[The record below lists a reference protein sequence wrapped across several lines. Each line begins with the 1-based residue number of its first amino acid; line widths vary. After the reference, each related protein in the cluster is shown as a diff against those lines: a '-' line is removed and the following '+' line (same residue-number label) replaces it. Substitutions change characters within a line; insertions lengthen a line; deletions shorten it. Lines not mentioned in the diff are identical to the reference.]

1 MIKIVIMSTKF
12 KPLLLLLIVF
22 LLIPACSDGE
32 TSSPNLVEISSED
45 DDEEES
51 EDEEFEN
58 NEEEAED
65 EEREFEYIAPVLPV
79 LPDPPISSSEWN
91 QVNGPFGGTITS
103 IFKSPDGYWV
113 TTTDNSGLSDSNL
126 YLVDNKEFTWELKKT
141 ISGNMGGVV
150 VDASNSNQIA
160 FYTEATSNSDSG
172 VFISK
177 DGGETWDETEVGGG
191 QYSAIAIGS
200 QNTST
205 LYVAGRYFPNGE
217 DCEDEE
223 GEDDCTPEK
232 NSAIFIS
239 NDFGTSWIK
248 SSSIPKGVFQEI
260 ELEEGQELE
269 EEDIDKVRVLYV
281 SPSDDDLIFVGTSNL
296 LVKSGDRGSSWKTLS
311 NTFHRSDIKGLAIHP
326 NNPNI
331 IYVRIGLYTFS
342 DCSDVD
348 NDDPD
353 YEESVSKYC
362 PGIYKSTDGGESWKL
377 LDEVTGD
384 PSEGGVYINE
394 YNDSEIYSV
403 FGRET
408 FVSKDAGMSSD
419 VFLDTKEH
427 PIIPDVGVEIITFGE
442 SEAEVFMAGLQG
454 VYRTYDNGRT
464 WIETNTGFV
473 GSEVVDIVTALD
485 GTMYATTYNLGIFK
499 SIDGGKNWGF
509 ASFGIKNWYG
519 MQLAT
524 HPENPDTI
532 FTTTNGG
539 VYKSTNAGES
549 WKLIGGS
556 DLCDDEDVGGN
567 CHYHGIIVE
576 KEAPFKVLVGSGG
589 DQYAKEGV
597 GLTGSENSGDTWKAS
612 DNGFVRDVHVSK
624 LIIDPNNN
632 NIFYATT
639 QGATEYTD
647 KVGDGAG
654 VFKSTDRGNNWTQIN
669 NGLDSL
675 ETNVLIVDPNDSETL
690 YLGTDDDGVYKSIN
704 GGDSWKKLNV
714 SSLSKSFGVGDIV
727 VDPQNSDNIYIGT
740 VDYFRLSEN
749 RGVLGDF
756 GIYKSTDGGTT
767 WEEFNSG
774 LKHLGVFSLEISE
787 ENRILY
793 AGTRAGGVYWISL
806 DD

>member
-1 MIKIVIMSTKF
+1 MIENSKK
-12 KPLLLLLIVF
+12 LIVF
-22 LLIPACSDGE
+22 ILFLLILSACSSDDS
-32 TSSPNLVEISSED
+32 SSPTLVEISSDEENVDYEEED
-45 DDEEES
+45 VDEEEDGDDEEN
-51 EDEEFEN
+51 DDMDITEFIPPE
-58 NEEEAED
+58 
-65 EEREFEYIAPVLPV
+65 LPD
-79 LPDPPISSSEWN
+79 LPDPPLSSNKWN

-103 IFKSPDGYWV
+103 IFKSSDGYWV

-126 YLVDNKEFTWELKKT
+126 YLVDSKTFIWELKKT

-150 VDASNSNQIA
+150 VNASNSNQIA

-172 VFISK
+172 VFVSK
-177 DGGETWDETEVGGG
+177 DGGKTWDEAEIDGS

-205 LYVAGRYFPNGE
+205 LYVAGRHFPNGE
-217 DCEDEE
+217 DCEDEDD
-223 GEDDCTPEK
+223 EDDCTPEK

-248 SSSIPKGVFQEI
+248 SSSIPKGVFKEI

-269 EEDIDKVRVLYV
+269 EEDIDKVTVLYV
-281 SPSDDDLIFVGTSNL
+281 SPSDDDHIFVGTSNL
-296 LVKSGDRGSSWKTLS
+296 LLKSNDRGSTWESLS
-311 NTFHRSDIKGLAIHP
+311 DTFHRSDIKGLAIHP

-331 IYVRIGLYTFS
+331 IYARIGLYTFS

-348 NDDPD
+348 NDDAD

-377 LDEVTGD
+377 LEEVTGD

-408 FVSKDAGMSSD
+408 FVSKDGGISSA

-442 SEAEVFMAGLQG
+442 SESEVFMAGLQG
-454 VYRTYDNGRT
+454 VYRTYDNGKT
-464 WIETNTGFV
+464 WIESNTGFV
-473 GSEVVDIVTALD
+473 GSEVVDLVTSLD

-499 SIDGGKNWGF
+499 STDGGKNWVF

-524 HPENPDTI
+524 HPEDADTL

-539 VYKSTNAGES
+539 VYKSTNAGKS
-549 WKLIGGS
+549 WELIGGS
-556 DLCDDEDVGGN
+556 DLCDDEDAGGN
-567 CHYHGIIVE
+567 CHYHGIVVE

-597 GLTGSENSGDTWKAS
+597 GLTGSEDSGESWRNSD
-612 DNGFVRDVHVSK
+612 DGFVRDVHVSK
-624 LIIDPNNN
+624 LIIDPNNSN
-632 NIFYATT
+632 VFYATT
-639 QGATEYTD
+639 QGETEYTD

-669 NGLDSL
+669 NGLNSL
-675 ETNVLIVDPNDSETL
+675 ETNVLAVDPNDSDVL
-690 YLGTDDDGVYKSIN
+690 YLGTDDDGIYKSIN
-704 GGDSWKKLNV
+704 GGENWKKLIPTA
-714 SSLSKSFGVGDIV
+714 SFGVGDII
-727 VDPQNSDNIYIGT
+727 VDPQNSNNVYMGT
-740 VDYFRLSEN
+740 VDYFRLSES

-756 GIYKSTDGGTT
+756 GVYKSTDGGTT

-774 LKHLGVFSLEISE
+774 LNHLGVFSLELSE

-793 AGTRAGGVYWISL
+793 AGTRAGGVYWINL
-806 DD
+806 DG

>member
-1 MIKIVIMSTKF
+1 MIENSKK
-12 KPLLLLLIVF
+12 LIVF
-22 LLIPACSDGE
+22 ILFLLILSGCSSDD
-32 TSSPNLVEISSED
+32 SSGPTLVEISSDEED
-45 DDEEES
+45 VDYEEEDGDEEEDS
-51 EDEEFEN
+51 DEEEN
-58 NEEEAED
+58 D
-65 EEREFEYIAPVLPV
+65 DMDITEFIPPELPD
-79 LPDPPISSSEWN
+79 LPDPVLSSSKWN

-103 IFKSPDGYWV
+103 IFKSSDGYWV

-126 YLVDNKEFTWELKKT
+126 YLVDSKTFVWELKKT

-150 VDASNSNQIA
+150 VNASNSNQIA

-172 VFISK
+172 VFVSK
-177 DGGETWDETEVGGG
+177 DGGKTWDEAKIDGS
-191 QYSAIAIGS
+191 QYSAITIGS

-205 LYVAGRYFPNGE
+205 LYVAGRHFPNGE

-223 GEDDCTPEK
+223 DEDDCTPEK

-248 SSSIPKGVFQEI
+248 SSSIPKGVFKEI

-269 EEDIDKVRVLYV
+269 EEDIDKVTVLYV
-281 SPSDDDLIFVGTSNL
+281 SPSDDDQIFVGTSNL
-296 LVKSGDRGSSWKTLS
+296 LLKSNDRGSSWESLS
-311 NTFHRSDIKGLAIHP
+311 DTFHRSDIKGLAIHP

-331 IYVRIGLYTFS
+331 IYARIGLYTFS

-348 NDDPD
+348 NDDAD

-377 LDEVTGD
+377 LEEVTGD

-408 FVSKDAGMSSD
+408 FVSKDGGISSD

-442 SEAEVFMAGLQG
+442 SESEVFMAGLQG
-454 VYRTYDNGRT
+454 VYRTYDNGKT
-464 WIETNTGFV
+464 WIESNTGFV
-473 GSEVVDIVTALD
+473 GSEVVDLVTSLD

-499 SIDGGKNWGF
+499 STDGGKNWVF

-524 HPENPDTI
+524 HPEDADTL

-539 VYKSTNAGES
+539 VYKSTNAGKS
-549 WKLIGGS
+549 WELIGGS
-556 DLCDDEDVGGN
+556 DLCDDEDAGGN
-567 CHYHGIIVE
+567 CHYHGIVVE

-597 GLTGSENSGDTWKAS
+597 GLTGSEDNGESWRNSD
-612 DNGFVRDVHVSK
+612 DGFVRDVHVSK
-624 LIIDPNNN
+624 LVIDPNNN
-632 NIFYATT
+632 NVFYATT
-639 QGATEYTD
+639 QGETEYTD

-669 NGLDSL
+669 NGLNSL
-675 ETNVLIVDPNDSETL
+675 ETNVLAVDPNDSDVL
-690 YLGTDDDGVYKSIN
+690 YLGTDDDGIYKSIN
-704 GGDSWKKLNV
+704 GGENWKKLIPTA
-714 SSLSKSFGVGDIV
+714 SFGVGDIV
-727 VDPQNSDNIYIGT
+727 VDPQNSNNVYMGT
-740 VDYFRLSEN
+740 VDYFRLSES

-756 GIYKSTDGGTT
+756 GVYKSTDGGTT

-774 LKHLGVFSLEISE
+774 LNHLGVFSLELSE

-793 AGTRAGGVYWISL
+793 AGTRAGGVYWINL
-806 DD
+806 DG

>member
-1 MIKIVIMSTKF
+1 MIENSKK
-12 KPLLLLLIVF
+12 LIVF
-22 LLIPACSDGE
+22 ILFLLTISACSGDD
-32 TSSPNLVEISSED
+32 SSGPSLVEISSDTED
-45 DDEEES
+45 VDYEEEDGDDQEDSDEEENN
-51 EDEEFEN
+51 DIDITEFIPPE
-58 NEEEAED
+58 
-65 EEREFEYIAPVLPV
+65 LPD
-79 LPDPPISSSEWN
+79 LPDPVLSSSKWN

-103 IFKSPDGYWV
+103 IFKSSDGYWV

-126 YLVDNKEFTWELKKT
+126 YLVDSKTFVWELKKT

-150 VDASNSNQIA
+150 VNASNSNQIA

-172 VFISK
+172 VFVSK
-177 DGGETWDETEVGGG
+177 DGGKTWDEAKIDGS

-205 LYVAGRYFPNGE
+205 LYVAGRHFPYGE

-223 GEDDCTPEK
+223 DEDDCTPEK

-248 SSSIPKGVFQEI
+248 SSSIPKGVFKEI

-269 EEDIDKVRVLYV
+269 EEDIDKVTVLYV
-281 SPSDDDLIFVGTSNL
+281 SPSDDDQIFVGTSNL
-296 LVKSGDRGSSWKTLS
+296 LLKSNDRGSSWESLS
-311 NTFHRSDIKGLAIHP
+311 DTFHRSDIKGLAIHP

-331 IYVRIGLYTFS
+331 IYARIGLYTFS

-348 NDDPD
+348 NDDAD

-377 LDEVTGD
+377 LEEVTGD

-408 FVSKDAGMSSD
+408 FVSKDGGISSD

-442 SEAEVFMAGLQG
+442 SESEVFMAGLQG
-454 VYRTYDNGRT
+454 VYRTYDNGKT
-464 WIETNTGFV
+464 WIESNTGFV
-473 GSEVVDIVTALD
+473 GSEVVDLVTSLD

-499 SIDGGKNWGF
+499 STDGGKNWVF

-524 HPENPDTI
+524 HPEDADTL

-539 VYKSTNAGES
+539 VYKSTNAGKS
-549 WKLIGGS
+549 WELIGGS
-556 DLCDDEDVGGN
+556 DLCDDEDAGGN
-567 CHYHGIIVE
+567 CHYHGIVVE

-597 GLTGSENSGDTWKAS
+597 GLTGSEDNGESWRNSD
-612 DNGFVRDVHVSK
+612 DGFVRDVHVSK
-624 LIIDPNNN
+624 LVIDPNNN
-632 NIFYATT
+632 NVFYATT
-639 QGATEYTD
+639 QGETEYTD

-669 NGLDSL
+669 NGLNSL
-675 ETNVLIVDPNDSETL
+675 ETNVLAVDPNDSDVL
-690 YLGTDDDGVYKSIN
+690 YLGTDDDGIYKSIN
-704 GGDSWKKLNV
+704 GGENWKKLIPTA
-714 SSLSKSFGVGDIV
+714 SFGVGDII
-727 VDPQNSDNIYIGT
+727 VDPQNSNNVYMGT
-740 VDYFRLSEN
+740 VDYFRLSES

-756 GIYKSTDGGTT
+756 GVYKSTDGGTT

-774 LKHLGVFSLEISE
+774 LNHLGVFSLELSE

-793 AGTRAGGVYWISL
+793 AGTRAGGVYWINL
-806 DD
+806 DG

>member
-1 MIKIVIMSTKF
+1 MIENTK
-12 KPLLLLLIVF
+12 KLIVF
-22 LLIPACSDGE
+22 IFFLLILSACSSDD
-32 TSSPNLVEISSED
+32 SSGPALVEISSDEENVDYEEED
-45 DDEEES
+45 GDEEE
-51 EDEEFEN
+51 DG
-58 NEEEAED
+58 NEEEND
-65 EEREFEYIAPVLPV
+65 DMDITEFIPPELPD
-79 LPDPPISSSEWN
+79 LPDPPLSSTKWN

-103 IFKSPDGYWV
+103 IFKSSDGYWV

-126 YLVDNKEFTWELKKT
+126 YLVDSKTFVWELKKT

-150 VDASNSNQIA
+150 VNASNSNQIA

-172 VFISK
+172 VFVSK
-177 DGGETWDETEVGGG
+177 DGGKTWDEAKIDGS
-191 QYSAIAIGS
+191 QYSAITIGS

-205 LYVAGRYFPNGE
+205 LYVAGRHFPNGE
-217 DCEDEE
+217 DCEEE
-223 GEDDCTPEK
+223 EDEDDCTPEK

-248 SSSIPKGVFQEI
+248 SSSIPKGVFKEI

-281 SPSDDDLIFVGTSNL
+281 SPSDDDHIFVGTSNL
-296 LVKSGDRGSSWKTLS
+296 LLKSNDRGSSWESLS
-311 NTFHRSDIKGLAIHP
+311 DTFHRSDIKGLAIHP

-331 IYVRIGLYTFS
+331 IYARIGLYTFS

-348 NDDPD
+348 NDDAD

-377 LDEVTGD
+377 LEEVTGD

-408 FVSKDAGMSSD
+408 FVSKDGGISSD

-442 SEAEVFMAGLQG
+442 SESEVFMAGLQG
-454 VYRTYDNGRT
+454 VYRTYDNGKT
-464 WIETNTGFV
+464 WIESNTGFV
-473 GSEVVDIVTALD
+473 GSEVVDLVTSLD

-499 SIDGGKNWGF
+499 STDGGKNWVF

-524 HPENPDTI
+524 HPEDADTL

-539 VYKSTNAGES
+539 VYKSTNAGKS
-549 WKLIGGS
+549 WELIGGS
-556 DLCDDEDVGGN
+556 DLCDDEDAGGN
-567 CHYHGIIVE
+567 CHYHGIVVE

-597 GLTGSENSGDTWKAS
+597 GLTGSEDNGESWRNSD
-612 DNGFVRDVHVSK
+612 DGFVRDVHVSK
-624 LIIDPNNN
+624 LVIDPNNN

-639 QGATEYTD
+639 QGETEYTD

-669 NGLDSL
+669 NGLNSL
-675 ETNVLIVDPNDSETL
+675 ETNVLAVDPNDSDVL
-690 YLGTDDDGVYKSIN
+690 YLGTDDDGIYKSIN
-704 GGDSWKKLNV
+704 GGENWKKLIPTA
-714 SSLSKSFGVGDIV
+714 SFGVGDII
-727 VDPQNSDNIYIGT
+727 VDPQNSNNVYMGT
-740 VDYFRLSEN
+740 VDYFRLSES

-756 GIYKSTDGGTT
+756 GVYKSTDGGTT

-774 LKHLGVFSLEISE
+774 LNHLGVFSLELSE

-793 AGTRAGGVYWISL
+793 AGTRAGGVYWINL
-806 DD
+806 DG

>member
-1 MIKIVIMSTKF
+1 MIENSKK
-12 KPLLLLLIVF
+12 LIVF
-22 LLIPACSDGE
+22 ILFLLILSGCSSDD
-32 TSSPNLVEISSED
+32 SSGPTLVEISSDEED
-45 DDEEES
+45 VDYEEEDGDEEEDS
-51 EDEEFEN
+51 DEEEN
-58 NEEEAED
+58 D
-65 EEREFEYIAPVLPV
+65 DMDITEFIPPELPD
-79 LPDPPISSSEWN
+79 LPDPVLSSSKWN

-103 IFKSPDGYWV
+103 IFKSSDGYWV

-126 YLVDNKEFTWELKKT
+126 YLVDSKTFVWELKKT

-150 VDASNSNQIA
+150 VNASNSNQIA

-172 VFISK
+172 VFVSK
-177 DGGETWDETEVGGG
+177 DGGKTWDEAKIDGS
-191 QYSAIAIGS
+191 QYSAITIGS

-205 LYVAGRYFPNGE
+205 LYVAGRHFPNGE

-223 GEDDCTPEK
+223 DEDDCTPEK

-248 SSSIPKGVFQEI
+248 SSSIPKGVFKEI

-269 EEDIDKVRVLYV
+269 EEDIDKVTVLYV
-281 SPSDDDLIFVGTSNL
+281 SPSDDDQIFVGTSNL
-296 LVKSGDRGSSWKTLS
+296 LLKSNDRGSSWESLS
-311 NTFHRSDIKGLAIHP
+311 DTFHRSDIKGLAIHP

-331 IYVRIGLYTFS
+331 IYARIGLYTFS

-377 LDEVTGD
+377 LEEVTGD

-408 FVSKDAGMSSD
+408 FVSKDGGISSD

-442 SEAEVFMAGLQG
+442 SESEVFMAGLQG
-454 VYRTYDNGRT
+454 VYRTYDNGKT
-464 WIETNTGFV
+464 WIESNTGFV
-473 GSEVVDIVTALD
+473 GSEVVDLVTSLD

-499 SIDGGKNWGF
+499 STDGGKNWVF

-524 HPENPDTI
+524 HPEDADTL

-539 VYKSTNAGES
+539 VYKSTNAGKS
-549 WKLIGGS
+549 WELIGGS
-556 DLCDDEDVGGN
+556 DLCDDEDAGGN
-567 CHYHGIIVE
+567 CHYHGIVVE

-597 GLTGSENSGDTWKAS
+597 GLTGSEDNGESWRNSD
-612 DNGFVRDVHVSK
+612 DGFVRDVHVSK

-632 NIFYATT
+632 NVFYATT
-639 QGATEYTD
+639 QGETEYTD

-669 NGLDSL
+669 NGLNSL
-675 ETNVLIVDPNDSETL
+675 ETNVLAVDPNDSDVL
-690 YLGTDDDGVYKSIN
+690 YLGTDDDGIYKSIN
-704 GGDSWKKLNV
+704 GGENWEKLIP
-714 SSLSKSFGVGDIV
+714 SASFGVGDIV
-727 VDPQNSDNIYIGT
+727 VDPQNSNNVYMGT
-740 VDYFRLSEN
+740 VDYFRLSES

-756 GIYKSTDGGTT
+756 GVYKSTDGGTT

-774 LKHLGVFSLEISE
+774 LNHLGVFSLELSE

-793 AGTRAGGVYWISL
+793 AGTRAGGVYWINL
-806 DD
+806 DG

>member
-1 MIKIVIMSTKF
+1 MIENSKK
-12 KPLLLLLIVF
+12 LILFILF
-22 LLIPACSDGE
+22 LLILSACSSDD
-32 TSSPNLVEISSED
+32 SSGPTLVEISSDEENVDYEEED
-45 DDEEES
+45 VDEEEDG
-51 EDEEFEN
+51 DEEEN
-58 NEEEAED
+58 D
-65 EEREFEYIAPVLPV
+65 DMDITEFIPPELPD
-79 LPDPPISSSEWN
+79 LPDPALSSTKWN

-103 IFKSPDGYWV
+103 IFKSSDGYWV

-126 YLVDNKEFTWELKKT
+126 YLVDSKTFVWELKKT

-150 VDASNSNQIA
+150 VNASNSNQIA

-172 VFISK
+172 VFVSK
-177 DGGETWDETEVGGG
+177 DGGKTWDEAKIDGS
-191 QYSAIAIGS
+191 QYSAITIGS

-205 LYVAGRYFPNGE
+205 LYVAGRHFPNGE

-223 GEDDCTPEK
+223 DEDDCTPEK

-248 SSSIPKGVFQEI
+248 SSSIPKGVFKEI

-281 SPSDDDLIFVGTSNL
+281 SPSDDDHIFVGTSNL
-296 LVKSGDRGSSWKTLS
+296 LLKSNDRGSSWESLS
-311 NTFHRSDIKGLAIHP
+311 DTFHRSDIKGLAIHP

-331 IYVRIGLYTFS
+331 IYARIGLYTFS

-377 LDEVTGD
+377 LEEVTGD

-408 FVSKDAGMSSD
+408 FISKDAGISSD

-427 PIIPDVGVEIITFGE
+427 PVIPDVGVEIITFGE
-442 SEAEVFMAGLQG
+442 SESEVFMAGLQG
-454 VYRTYDNGRT
+454 VYRTYDNGKT

-473 GSEVVDIVTALD
+473 GSEVVDLVTSLD

-499 SIDGGKNWGF
+499 STDGGKNWVF

-524 HPENPDTI
+524 HPEDADTL

-539 VYKSTNAGES
+539 VYKSTNAGKS
-549 WKLIGGS
+549 WELIGDS
-556 DLCDDEDVGGN
+556 DLCDDEDAGGN
-567 CHYHGIIVE
+567 CHYHGIVVE

-597 GLTGSENSGDTWKAS
+597 GLTGSEDNGESWRNSD
-612 DNGFVRDVHVSK
+612 DGFVRDVHVSK
-624 LIIDPNNN
+624 LIIDPNNSN
-632 NIFYATT
+632 VFYATT
-639 QGATEYTD
+639 QGETEYTD

-669 NGLDSL
+669 NGLNSL
-675 ETNVLIVDPNDSETL
+675 ETNVLAVDPNDSNVL
-690 YLGTDDDGVYKSIN
+690 YLGTDDDGIYKSIN
-704 GGDSWKKLNV
+704 GGENWKKLIPTA
-714 SSLSKSFGVGDIV
+714 SFGVGDII
-727 VDPQNSDNIYIGT
+727 VDPQNSNNVYMGT
-740 VDYFRLSEN
+740 VDYFRLSES

-756 GIYKSTDGGTT
+756 GVYKSTDGGTT

-774 LKHLGVFSLEISE
+774 LNHLGVFSLELSE

-793 AGTRAGGVYWISL
+793 AGTRAGGVYWINL
-806 DD
+806 DG

>member
-1 MIKIVIMSTKF
+1 MIENSKK
-12 KPLLLLLIVF
+12 LIVF
-22 LLIPACSDGE
+22 ILFLLILSGCSSDD
-32 TSSPNLVEISSED
+32 SSGPTLVEISSNEED
-45 DDEEES
+45 VDYEEEDGDEEEDS
-51 EDEEFEN
+51 DEEEN
-58 NEEEAED
+58 D
-65 EEREFEYIAPVLPV
+65 DMDITEFIPPELPDLPNPVL
-79 LPDPPISSSEWN
+79 SSSKWN

-103 IFKSPDGYWV
+103 IFKSSDGYWV

-126 YLVDNKEFTWELKKT
+126 YLVDSKTFVWELKKT

-150 VDASNSNQIA
+150 VNASNSNQIA

-172 VFISK
+172 VFVSK
-177 DGGETWDETEVGGG
+177 DGGKTWDEAKIDGS

-205 LYVAGRYFPNGE
+205 LYVAGRHFPYGE

-223 GEDDCTPEK
+223 DEDDCTPEK

-248 SSSIPKGVFQEI
+248 SSSIPKGVFKEI

-269 EEDIDKVRVLYV
+269 EEDIDKVTVLYV
-281 SPSDDDLIFVGTSNL
+281 SPSDDDRIFVGTSNL
-296 LVKSGDRGSSWKTLS
+296 LLKSNNRGSSWESLS
-311 NTFHRSDIKGLAIHP
+311 DTFHRSDIKGLAIHP
-326 NNPNI
+326 KNPNI
-331 IYVRIGLYTFS
+331 IYARIGLYTFS

-348 NDDPD
+348 NDDAD

-377 LDEVTGD
+377 LEEVTGD

-408 FVSKDAGMSSD
+408 FVSKDGGISSD

-442 SEAEVFMAGLQG
+442 SESEVFMAGLQG
-454 VYRTYDNGRT
+454 VYRTYDNGKT
-464 WIETNTGFV
+464 WIESNTGFV
-473 GSEVVDIVTALD
+473 GSEVVDLVTSLD

-499 SIDGGKNWGF
+499 STDGGKNWVF

-524 HPENPDTI
+524 HPEDADTL

-539 VYKSTNAGES
+539 VYKSTNAGKS
-549 WKLIGGS
+549 WELIGGS
-556 DLCDDEDVGGN
+556 DLCDDEDAGGN
-567 CHYHGIIVE
+567 CHYHGIVVE

-597 GLTGSENSGDTWKAS
+597 GLTGSEDNGESWRNSD
-612 DNGFVRDVHVSK
+612 DGFVRDVHVSK
-624 LIIDPNNN
+624 LVIDPNNN
-632 NIFYATT
+632 NVFYATT
-639 QGATEYTD
+639 QGETEYTD

-669 NGLDSL
+669 NGLNSL
-675 ETNVLIVDPNDSETL
+675 ETNVLAVDPNDSDVL
-690 YLGTDDDGVYKSIN
+690 YLGTDDDGIYKSIN
-704 GGDSWKKLNV
+704 GGENWKKLIPTA
-714 SSLSKSFGVGDIV
+714 SFGVGDII
-727 VDPQNSDNIYIGT
+727 VDPQNSNNVYMGT
-740 VDYFRLSEN
+740 VDYFRLSES

-756 GIYKSTDGGTT
+756 GVYKSTDGGTT

-774 LKHLGVFSLEISE
+774 LNHLGVFSLELSE

-793 AGTRAGGVYWISL
+793 AGTRAGGVYWINL
-806 DD
+806 DG

>member
-1 MIKIVIMSTKF
+1 MIENSKK
-12 KPLLLLLIVF
+12 LILFILF
-22 LLIPACSDGE
+22 LLILSACSSDD
-32 TSSPNLVEISSED
+32 SSGPTLVEISSDEENVDYEEED
-45 DDEEES
+45 VDEEEDG
-51 EDEEFEN
+51 DEEEN
-58 NEEEAED
+58 D
-65 EEREFEYIAPVLPV
+65 DMDITEFIPPELPD
-79 LPDPPISSSEWN
+79 LPDPVLSSSKWN

-103 IFKSPDGYWV
+103 IFKSSDGYWV

-126 YLVDNKEFTWELKKT
+126 YLVDSKTFIWELKKT

-150 VDASNSNQIA
+150 VNASNSNQIA

-172 VFISK
+172 VFVSK
-177 DGGETWDETEVGGG
+177 DGGKTWDEAKIDGS
-191 QYSAIAIGS
+191 QYSAITIGS

-205 LYVAGRYFPNGE
+205 LYVAGRHFPNGE

-223 GEDDCTPEK
+223 DEDDCTPEK

-248 SSSIPKGVFQEI
+248 SSSIPKGVFKEI

-281 SPSDDDLIFVGTSNL
+281 SPSDDDHIFVGTSNL
-296 LVKSGDRGSSWKTLS
+296 LLKSNDRGSSWESLS
-311 NTFHRSDIKGLAIHP
+311 DTFHRSDIKGLAIHP

-331 IYVRIGLYTFS
+331 IYARIGLYTFS

-377 LDEVTGD
+377 LEEVTGD

-408 FVSKDAGMSSD
+408 FVSKDGGISSD

-442 SEAEVFMAGLQG
+442 SESEVFMAGLQG
-454 VYRTYDNGRT
+454 VYRTYDNGKT

-473 GSEVVDIVTALD
+473 GSEVVDLVTALD

-509 ASFGIKNWYG
+509 ASFGIKSWYG

-524 HPENPDTI
+524 HPEDADTV
-532 FTTTNGG
+532 FTTTSGG

-549 WKLIGGS
+549 WRVIGGS
-556 DLCDDEDVGGN
+556 DLCDDEDAGGN
-567 CHYHGIIVE
+567 CHYHGIIIE

-589 DQYAKEGV
+589 DQYSKEDV
-597 GLTGSENSGDTWKAS
+597 GLTGSEDNGESWRKS
-612 DNGFVRDVHVSK
+612 DDGFVRDVHVSK

-632 NIFYATT
+632 NVFYATT

-654 VFKSTDRGNNWTQIN
+654 VFKSNDRGNSWTQIN

-675 ETNVLIVDPNDSETL
+675 ETNILTVDPNDSETL
-690 YLGTDDDGVYKSIN
+690 YLGTDDDGVYKSTD
-704 GGDSWKKLNV
+704 GGESWKKLNV
-714 SSLSKSFGVGDIV
+714 SSIPKSFGVGDII
-727 VDPQNSDNIYIGT
+727 VDPQNSNNIYIGT
-740 VDYFRLSEN
+740 VDYFRLSES

-756 GIYKSTDGGTT
+756 GVYKSTDGGAT
-767 WEEFNSG
+767 WEEFNVG
-774 LKHLGVFSLEISE
+774 LNHLGVFSLELSE

-806 DD
+806 DN

>member
-1 MIKIVIMSTKF
+1 MIENSKK
-12 KPLLLLLIVF
+12 LIVF
-22 LLIPACSDGE
+22 ILFLLILSGCSSDD
-32 TSSPNLVEISSED
+32 SSGPTLVEISSDEED
-45 DDEEES
+45 MDYEEEDGDEDEDGDEEEN
-51 EDEEFEN
+51 DDMDITEFIPPE
-58 NEEEAED
+58 
-65 EEREFEYIAPVLPV
+65 LPD
-79 LPDPPISSSEWN
+79 LPDPVLSSSKWN

-103 IFKSPDGYWV
+103 IFKSSDGYWV

-126 YLVDNKEFTWELKKT
+126 YLVDSKTFVWELKKT

-150 VDASNSNQIA
+150 VNASNSNQIA

-172 VFISK
+172 VFVSK
-177 DGGETWDETEVGGG
+177 DGGKTWDEAKIDGS
-191 QYSAIAIGS
+191 QYSAITIGS

-205 LYVAGRYFPNGE
+205 LYVAGRHFPNGE

-223 GEDDCTPEK
+223 DEDDCTPEK

-248 SSSIPKGVFQEI
+248 SSSIPKGVFKEI

-269 EEDIDKVRVLYV
+269 EEDIDKVTVLYV
-281 SPSDDDLIFVGTSNL
+281 SPSDDDQIFVGTSNL
-296 LVKSGDRGSSWKTLS
+296 LLKSNDRGSSWESLS
-311 NTFHRSDIKGLAIHP
+311 DTFHRSDIKGLAIHP

-331 IYVRIGLYTFS
+331 IYARIGLYTFS

-348 NDDPD
+348 NDDAD

-377 LDEVTGD
+377 LEEVTGD

-408 FVSKDAGMSSD
+408 FVSKDGGISSD

-442 SEAEVFMAGLQG
+442 SESEVFMAGLQG
-454 VYRTYDNGRT
+454 VYRTYDNGKT
-464 WIETNTGFV
+464 WIESNTGFV
-473 GSEVVDIVTALD
+473 GSEVVDLVTSLD

-499 SIDGGKNWGF
+499 STDGGKNWVF

-524 HPENPDTI
+524 HPEDADTL

-539 VYKSTNAGES
+539 VYKSTNAGKS
-549 WKLIGGS
+549 WELIGGS
-556 DLCDDEDVGGN
+556 DLCDDEDAGGN
-567 CHYHGIIVE
+567 CHYHGIVVE

-597 GLTGSENSGDTWKAS
+597 GLTGSEDNGESWRNSD
-612 DNGFVRDVHVSK
+612 DGFVRDVHVSK
-624 LIIDPNNN
+624 LVIDPNNN
-632 NIFYATT
+632 NVFYATT
-639 QGATEYTD
+639 QGETEYTD

-669 NGLDSL
+669 NGLNSL
-675 ETNVLIVDPNDSETL
+675 ETNVLAVDPNDSDVL
-690 YLGTDDDGVYKSIN
+690 YLGTDDDGIYKSIN
-704 GGDSWKKLNV
+704 GGENWKKLIPTA
-714 SSLSKSFGVGDIV
+714 SFGVGDII
-727 VDPQNSDNIYIGT
+727 VDPQNSNNVYMGT
-740 VDYFRLSEN
+740 VDYFRLSES

-756 GIYKSTDGGTT
+756 GVYKSTDGGTT

-774 LKHLGVFSLEISE
+774 LNHLGVFSLELSE

-793 AGTRAGGVYWISL
+793 AGTRAGGVYWINL
-806 DD
+806 DG

>member
-1 MIKIVIMSTKF
+1 MIKISNK
-12 KPLLLLLIVF
+12 LIVLLMLF
-22 LLIPACSDGE
+22 LIISACSSNDS
-32 TSSPNLVEISSED
+32 SSPTLVEVSSDEESVDYEEGNDDKEED
-45 DDEEES
+45 NYEEES
-51 EDEEFEN
+51 DNEITEFIPPE
-58 NEEEAED
+58 
-65 EEREFEYIAPVLPV
+65 LPD
-79 LPDPPISSSEWN
+79 LPDPALSSSKWN

-103 IFKSPDGYWV
+103 IFKSSDGYWV

-126 YLVDNKEFTWELKKT
+126 YLVDSKKFIWELKET

-172 VFISK
+172 IFISK

-191 QYSAIAIGS
+191 QYSAIAIGT

-239 NDFGTSWIK
+239 NDFGASWTK
-248 SSSIPKGVFQEI
+248 SSSIPKGVFKEI

-269 EEDIDKVRVLYV
+269 EEDIDKVTVLYV
-281 SPSDDDLIFVGTSNL
+281 SPSDNDHIFVGTSNL
-296 LVKSGDRGSSWKTLS
+296 LLKSTDRGLSWESLS
-311 NTFHRSDIKGLAIHP
+311 DTFHRSDIKGLAIHP

-353 YEESVSKYC
+353 YEESVSNYC
-362 PGIYKSTDGGESWKL
+362 PGIYKSTDGGKSWKL
-377 LDEVTGD
+377 LEEVTGD

-394 YNDSEIYSV
+394 YDDLEIYSV

-408 FVSKDAGMSSD
+408 FVSKDAGISSD

-442 SEAEVFMAGLQG
+442 SKSEVFMAGLQG
-454 VYRTYDNGRT
+454 VYRTYDNGKT

-473 GSEVVDIVTALD
+473 GSEVVDLVTALD

-524 HPENPDTI
+524 HPEDADTV

-539 VYKSTNAGES
+539 VYKSTNAGKS

-589 DQYAKEGV
+589 DQYSKKGV
-597 GLTGSENSGDTWKAS
+597 GLTGSEDNGESWRNSD
-612 DNGFVRDVHVSK
+612 DGFVRDVHVSK
-624 LIIDPNNN
+624 LVIDPNNN
-632 NIFYATT
+632 NVFYATT

-675 ETNVLIVDPNDSETL
+675 ETNILTVDPNNSETL
-690 YLGTDDDGVYKSIN
+690 YLGTDDDGVYKSTD
-704 GGDSWKKLNV
+704 GGDSWKKLTV
-714 SSLSKSFGVGDIV
+714 SSIPKSFGVGDII
-727 VDPQNSDNIYIGT
+727 VDPQNSNNIYIGT
-740 VDYFRLSEN
+740 VDYFRLSES

-756 GIYKSTDGGTT
+756 GVYKSTDGGTT
-767 WEEFNSG
+767 WEEFNMG
-774 LKHLGVFSLEISE
+774 LKHLGVFSLELSE
-787 ENRILY
+787 KNRILY

-806 DD
+806 DS

>member
-1 MIKIVIMSTKF
+1 MIENSKK
-12 KPLLLLLIVF
+12 LIVLILF
-22 LLIPACSDGE
+22 LLTISACSGDD
-32 TSSPNLVEISSED
+32 SSGPSLVEISSDTED
-45 DDEEES
+45 VDYEEEDGDDQEDSDEEENN
-51 EDEEFEN
+51 DIDIKEFIPPE
-58 NEEEAED
+58 
-65 EEREFEYIAPVLPV
+65 LPD
-79 LPDPPISSSEWN
+79 LPDPVLSSSKWN

-103 IFKSPDGYWV
+103 IFKSSDGYWV

-126 YLVDNKEFTWELKKT
+126 YLVNSKTFIWELKKT

-150 VDASNSNQIA
+150 VNASNSNQIA

-172 VFISK
+172 VFVSK
-177 DGGETWDETEVGGG
+177 DGGKTWDEAKIDGS
-191 QYSAIAIGS
+191 QYSAITIGS

-205 LYVAGRYFPNGE
+205 LYVAGRHFPYGE

-223 GEDDCTPEK
+223 DEDDCTPEK

-248 SSSIPKGVFQEI
+248 SSSIPKGVFKEI

-269 EEDIDKVRVLYV
+269 EEDIDKVTVLYV
-281 SPSDDDLIFVGTSNL
+281 SPSDDDQIFVGTSNL
-296 LVKSGDRGSSWKTLS
+296 LLKSNDRGSSWESLS
-311 NTFHRSDIKGLAIHP
+311 DTFHRSDIKGLAIHP

-331 IYVRIGLYTFS
+331 IYARIGLYTFS

-348 NDDPD
+348 NDDAD

-377 LDEVTGD
+377 LEEVTGD

-408 FVSKDAGMSSD
+408 FVSKDGGISSD

-442 SEAEVFMAGLQG
+442 SESEVFMAGLQG
-454 VYRTYDNGRT
+454 VYRTYDNGKT
-464 WIETNTGFV
+464 WIESNTGFV
-473 GSEVVDIVTALD
+473 GSEVVDLVTSLD

-499 SIDGGKNWGF
+499 STDGGKNWVF

-524 HPENPDTI
+524 HPEDADTL

-539 VYKSTNAGES
+539 VYKSTNAGKS
-549 WKLIGGS
+549 WELIGGS
-556 DLCDDEDVGGN
+556 DLCDDEDAGGN
-567 CHYHGIIVE
+567 CHYHGIVVE

-597 GLTGSENSGDTWKAS
+597 GLTGSE
-612 DNGFVRDVHVSK
+612 DNGESWRNSDDGFIRDVHVSK
-624 LIIDPNNN
+624 LVIDPNNN
-632 NIFYATT
+632 NVFYATT
-639 QGATEYTD
+639 QGETEYTD

-669 NGLDSL
+669 NGLNSL
-675 ETNVLIVDPNDSETL
+675 ETNVLAVDPNDSDVL
-690 YLGTDDDGVYKSIN
+690 YLGTDDDGIYKSIN
-704 GGDSWKKLNV
+704 GGENWKKLIPTA
-714 SSLSKSFGVGDIV
+714 SFGVGDII
-727 VDPQNSDNIYIGT
+727 VDPQDSNNVYMGT
-740 VDYFRLSEN
+740 VDYFRLSES

-756 GIYKSTDGGTT
+756 GVYKSTDGGTT

-774 LKHLGVFSLEISE
+774 LNHLGVFSLELSE

-793 AGTRAGGVYWISL
+793 AGTRAGGVYWINL
-806 DD
+806 DG

>member
-1 MIKIVIMSTKF
+1 MIENSKK
-12 KPLLLLLIVF
+12 LIVF
-22 LLIPACSDGE
+22 ILFLLTISACSGDD
-32 TSSPNLVEISSED
+32 SSGPSLVEISSDTED
-45 DDEEES
+45 VDYEEEDGDDQEDSDEEENN
-51 EDEEFEN
+51 DIDITEFIPPE
-58 NEEEAED
+58 
-65 EEREFEYIAPVLPV
+65 LPD
-79 LPDPPISSSEWN
+79 LPDPVLSSSKWN

-103 IFKSPDGYWV
+103 IFKSSDGYWV

-126 YLVDNKEFTWELKKT
+126 YLVNSKTFIWELKKT

-150 VDASNSNQIA
+150 VNASNSNQIA

-172 VFISK
+172 VFVSK
-177 DGGETWDETEVGGG
+177 DGGKTWDEAKIDGS

-205 LYVAGRYFPNGE
+205 LYVAGRHFPNGE
-217 DCEDEE
+217 DCENEE
-223 GEDDCTPEK
+223 DEDDCTPEK

-248 SSSIPKGVFQEI
+248 SSSIPKGVFKEI

-269 EEDIDKVRVLYV
+269 EEDIDKVTVLYV
-281 SPSDDDLIFVGTSNL
+281 SPSDDDQIFVGTSNL
-296 LVKSGDRGSSWKTLS
+296 LLKSNDRGSSWESLS
-311 NTFHRSDIKGLAIHP
+311 DTFHRSDIKGLAIHP

-331 IYVRIGLYTFS
+331 IYARIGLYTFS

-348 NDDPD
+348 NDDAD

-377 LDEVTGD
+377 LEEVTGD

-408 FVSKDAGMSSD
+408 FVSKDGGISSD

-442 SEAEVFMAGLQG
+442 SESEVFMAGLQG
-454 VYRTYDNGRT
+454 VYRTYDNGKT
-464 WIETNTGFV
+464 WIESNTGFV
-473 GSEVVDIVTALD
+473 GSEVVDLVTSLD

-499 SIDGGKNWGF
+499 STDGGKNWVF

-524 HPENPDTI
+524 HPEDADTL

-539 VYKSTNAGES
+539 VYKSTNAGKS
-549 WKLIGGS
+549 WELIGGS
-556 DLCDDEDVGGN
+556 DLCDDEDAGGN
-567 CHYHGIIVE
+567 CHYHGIVVE

-597 GLTGSENSGDTWKAS
+597 GLTGSEDNGESWRNSD
-612 DNGFVRDVHVSK
+612 DGFVRDVHVSK
-624 LIIDPNNN
+624 LVIDPNNN
-632 NIFYATT
+632 NVFYATT
-639 QGATEYTD
+639 QGETEYTD

-669 NGLDSL
+669 NGLNSL
-675 ETNVLIVDPNDSETL
+675 ETNVLAVDPNDSDVL
-690 YLGTDDDGVYKSIN
+690 YLGTDDDGIYKSIN
-704 GGDSWKKLNV
+704 GGENWKKLIPTA
-714 SSLSKSFGVGDIV
+714 SFGVGDII
-727 VDPQNSDNIYIGT
+727 VDPQNSNNVYMGT
-740 VDYFRLSEN
+740 VDYFRLSES

-756 GIYKSTDGGTT
+756 GVYKSTDGGTT

-774 LKHLGVFSLEISE
+774 LNHLGVFSLELSE

-793 AGTRAGGVYWISL
+793 AGTRAGGVYWINL
-806 DD
+806 DG

>member
-1 MIKIVIMSTKF
+1 MIKNSNKLI
-12 KPLLLLLIVF
+12 LLILFF
-22 LLIPACSDGE
+22 LIVSACS
-32 TSSPNLVEISSED
+32 SSDSSGPELVEISS
-45 DDEEES
+45 DEEG
-51 EDEEFEN
+51 EEENN
-58 NEEEAED
+58 NEEG
-65 EEREFEYIAPVLPV
+65 EEENNNEEGEEENNNEETLNFIPPELPD
-79 LPDPPISSSEWN
+79 LPDPPLSSSRWN

-103 IFKSPDGYWV
+103 IFKSSDGYWV

-191 QYSAIAIGS
+191 QYSAIAIGT

-205 LYVAGRYFPNGE
+205 LYVAGRIFPNGE

-223 GEDDCTPEK
+223 GEDDCTAEK

-239 NDFGTSWIK
+239 SDFGTSWIK
-248 SSSIPKGVFQEI
+248 SSSIPKGIFKEI
-260 ELEEGQELE
+260 ELEEGRELE
-269 EEDIDKVRVLYV
+269 EEDIDKVTVLYV
-281 SPSDDDLIFVGTSNL
+281 SPSSDDHIFVGTSNL
-296 LVKSGDRGSSWKTLS
+296 LLKSTDRGETWRSLS
-311 NTFHRSDIKGLAIHP
+311 DTFHRSDIKGLAIHP
-326 NNPNI
+326 NNPDI
-331 IYVRIGLYTFS
+331 IYARIGIYTFS

-362 PGIYKSTDGGESWKL
+362 PGVYKSTDGGENWKL
-377 LDEVTGD
+377 LEEATGD

-403 FGRET
+403 FSRET
-408 FVSKDAGMSSD
+408 FVSKDAGLSSD
-419 VFLDTKEH
+419 EFLNTKEH

-442 SEAEVFMAGLQG
+442 SESEVFMAGLQG
-454 VYRTYDNGRT
+454 VYRTYDNGQT

-509 ASFGIKNWYG
+509 ASFGIKSWYG

-524 HPENPDTI
+524 HPEDADTV
-532 FTTTNGG
+532 FTTTSGG

-549 WKLIGGS
+549 WRVIGGS
-556 DLCDDEDVGGN
+556 DLCDDEEAGGN
-567 CHYHGIIVE
+567 CHYHGIIIE

-589 DQYAKEGV
+589 DQYSKEDV
-597 GLTGSENSGDTWKAS
+597 GLTGSEDNGESWRKS
-612 DNGFVRDVHVSK
+612 DDGFVRDVHVSK

-632 NIFYATT
+632 NVFYATT

-654 VFKSTDRGNNWTQIN
+654 VFKSNDRGNSWTQIN

-675 ETNVLIVDPNDSETL
+675 ETNILTVDPNDSETL
-690 YLGTDDDGVYKSIN
+690 YLGTDDDGVYKSTD
-704 GGDSWKKLNV
+704 GGESWKKLTV
-714 SSLSKSFGVGDIV
+714 SSLSKSFGVGDII
-727 VDPQNSDNIYIGT
+727 VDPQNSNNIYIGT
-740 VDYFRLSEN
+740 VDYFRLSES

-756 GIYKSTDGGTT
+756 GVYKSTDGGAT
-767 WEEFNSG
+767 WEEFNAG
-774 LKHLGVFSLEISE
+774 LNHLGVFSLELSE

-806 DD
+806 DN

>member
-1 MIKIVIMSTKF
+1 MIENSKK
-12 KPLLLLLIVF
+12 LIVF
-22 LLIPACSDGE
+22 ILFLLTISACSGDD
-32 TSSPNLVEISSED
+32 SSGPSLVEISSDTED
-45 DDEEES
+45 VDYEEEDGDDQEDSDEEENN
-51 EDEEFEN
+51 DIDITEFIPPE
-58 NEEEAED
+58 
-65 EEREFEYIAPVLPV
+65 LPD
-79 LPDPPISSSEWN
+79 LPDPVLSSSKWN

-103 IFKSPDGYWV
+103 IFKSSDGYWV

-126 YLVDNKEFTWELKKT
+126 YLVNSKTFIWELKKT

-150 VDASNSNQIA
+150 VNASNSNQIA

-172 VFISK
+172 VFVSK
-177 DGGETWDETEVGGG
+177 DGGKTWDEAKIDGS

-205 LYVAGRYFPNGE
+205 LYVAGRHFPNGE

-223 GEDDCTPEK
+223 DEDDCTPEK

-248 SSSIPKGVFQEI
+248 SSSIPKGVFKEI

-269 EEDIDKVRVLYV
+269 EEDIDKVTVLYV
-281 SPSDDDLIFVGTSNL
+281 SPSDDDQIFVGTSNL
-296 LVKSGDRGSSWKTLS
+296 LLKSNDRGSSWESLS
-311 NTFHRSDIKGLAIHP
+311 DTFHRSDIKGLAIHP

-331 IYVRIGLYTFS
+331 IYARIGLYTFS

-348 NDDPD
+348 NDDAD

-377 LDEVTGD
+377 LEEVTGD

-408 FVSKDAGMSSD
+408 FVSKDGGISSD

-442 SEAEVFMAGLQG
+442 SESEVFMAGLQG
-454 VYRTYDNGRT
+454 VYRTYDNGKT
-464 WIETNTGFV
+464 WIESNTGFV
-473 GSEVVDIVTALD
+473 GSEVVDLVTSLD

-499 SIDGGKNWGF
+499 STDGGKNWVF

-519 MQLAT
+519 MQLAA
-524 HPENPDTI
+524 HPEDADTL

-539 VYKSTNAGES
+539 VYKSTNAGKS
-549 WKLIGGS
+549 WELIGGS
-556 DLCDDEDVGGN
+556 DLCDDEDAGGN
-567 CHYHGIIVE
+567 CHYHGIVVE

-597 GLTGSENSGDTWKAS
+597 GLTGSEDNGESWRNSD
-612 DNGFVRDVHVSK
+612 DGFVRDVHVSK

-632 NIFYATT
+632 NVFYATT
-639 QGATEYTD
+639 QGETEYTD

-669 NGLDSL
+669 NGLNSL
-675 ETNVLIVDPNDSETL
+675 ETNVLAVDPNDSDVL
-690 YLGTDDDGVYKSIN
+690 YLGTDDDGIYKSIN
-704 GGDSWKKLNV
+704 GGENWKKLIPTA
-714 SSLSKSFGVGDIV
+714 SFGVGDII
-727 VDPQNSDNIYIGT
+727 VDPQNSNNVYMGT
-740 VDYFRLSEN
+740 VDYFRLSES

-756 GIYKSTDGGTT
+756 GVYKSTDGGTT

-774 LKHLGVFSLEISE
+774 LNHLGVFSLELSE

-793 AGTRAGGVYWISL
+793 AGTRAGGVYWINL
-806 DD
+806 DG

>member
-1 MIKIVIMSTKF
+1 MIENSKK
-12 KPLLLLLIVF
+12 LIVF
-22 LLIPACSDGE
+22 ILFLLILSGCSSDD
-32 TSSPNLVEISSED
+32 SSGPTLVEISSDEED
-45 DDEEES
+45 VDYEEEGGDEEEDS
-51 EDEEFEN
+51 DEEEN
-58 NEEEAED
+58 D
-65 EEREFEYIAPVLPV
+65 DMDITEFIPPELPD
-79 LPDPPISSSEWN
+79 LPDPVLSSSKWN

-103 IFKSPDGYWV
+103 IFKSSDGYWV

-126 YLVDNKEFTWELKKT
+126 YLVDSKTFVWELKKT

-150 VDASNSNQIA
+150 VNASNSNQIA

-172 VFISK
+172 VFVSK
-177 DGGETWDETEVGGG
+177 DGGKTWDEAKIDGS
-191 QYSAIAIGS
+191 QYSAITIGS

-205 LYVAGRYFPNGE
+205 LYVAGRHFPNGE

-223 GEDDCTPEK
+223 DEDDCTPEK

-248 SSSIPKGVFQEI
+248 SSSIPKGVFKEI

-269 EEDIDKVRVLYV
+269 EEDIDKVTVLYV
-281 SPSDDDLIFVGTSNL
+281 SPSDNDQIFVGTSNL
-296 LVKSGDRGSSWKTLS
+296 LLKSNNRGSSWESLS
-311 NTFHRSDIKGLAIHP
+311 DTFHRSDIKGLAIHP

-331 IYVRIGLYTFS
+331 IYARIGLYTFS

-348 NDDPD
+348 NDDAD

-377 LDEVTGD
+377 LEEVTGD

-408 FVSKDAGMSSD
+408 FVSKDGGISSD

-442 SEAEVFMAGLQG
+442 SESEVFMAGLQG
-454 VYRTYDNGRT
+454 VYRTYDNGKT
-464 WIETNTGFV
+464 WIESNTGFV
-473 GSEVVDIVTALD
+473 GSEVVDLVTSLD

-499 SIDGGKNWGF
+499 STDGGKNWVF

-524 HPENPDTI
+524 HPEDADTL

-539 VYKSTNAGES
+539 VYKSTNAGKS
-549 WKLIGGS
+549 WELIGGS
-556 DLCDDEDVGGN
+556 DLCDDEDAGGN
-567 CHYHGIIVE
+567 CHYHGIVVE

-597 GLTGSENSGDTWKAS
+597 GLTGSEDNGESWRNSD
-612 DNGFVRDVHVSK
+612 DGFVRDVHVSK
-624 LIIDPNNN
+624 LVIDPNNN
-632 NIFYATT
+632 NVFYATT
-639 QGATEYTD
+639 QGETEYTD

-654 VFKSTDRGNNWTQIN
+654 VFKSIDRGNNWTQIN
-669 NGLDSL
+669 NGLNSL
-675 ETNVLIVDPNDSETL
+675 ETNVLAVDPNDSDVL
-690 YLGTDDDGVYKSIN
+690 YLGTDDDGIYKSIN
-704 GGDSWKKLNV
+704 GGENWKKLIPTA
-714 SSLSKSFGVGDIV
+714 SFGVGDII
-727 VDPQNSDNIYIGT
+727 VDPQNSNNVYMGT
-740 VDYFRLSEN
+740 VDYFRLSES

-756 GIYKSTDGGTT
+756 GVYKSTDGGTT

-774 LKHLGVFSLEISE
+774 LNHLGVFSLELSE

-793 AGTRAGGVYWISL
+793 AGTRAGGVYWINL
-806 DD
+806 DG

>member
-1 MIKIVIMSTKF
+1 MIKISNK
-12 KPLLLLLIVF
+12 LIVLLMLF
-22 LLIPACSDGE
+22 LIISACSSNDS
-32 TSSPNLVEISSED
+32 SSPTLVEVSSDEESVDYEEGNDDKEED
-45 DDEEES
+45 NDEEENDN
-51 EDEEFEN
+51 EITEFIPPE
-58 NEEEAED
+58 
-65 EEREFEYIAPVLPV
+65 LPD
-79 LPDPPISSSEWN
+79 LPDPALSSSKWN

-103 IFKSPDGYWV
+103 IFKSSDGYWV

-126 YLVDNKEFTWELKKT
+126 YLVDSKKFIWELKKT

-191 QYSAIAIGS
+191 QYSAIAIGT

-239 NDFGTSWIK
+239 NDFGASWTK
-248 SSSIPKGVFQEI
+248 SSSIPKGVFKEI

-269 EEDIDKVRVLYV
+269 KEDIDKITVLYV
-281 SPSDDDLIFVGTSNL
+281 SPSDDNHLFVGTSNL
-296 LVKSGDRGSSWKTLS
+296 LLKSNDRGLSWESLS
-311 NTFHRSDIKGLAIHP
+311 DTFHRSDIKGLAIHP

-362 PGIYKSTDGGESWKL
+362 PGVYKSTDGGENWKL
-377 LDEVTGD
+377 LDEATGD

-403 FGRET
+403 FSRET
-408 FVSKDAGMSSD
+408 FVSKDAGLSSD
-419 VFLDTKEH
+419 EFLNTKEH

-454 VYRTYDNGRT
+454 VYRTYDNGKT

-473 GSEVVDIVTALD
+473 GSEVVDLATALD

-499 SIDGGKNWGF
+499 SIDGGKNWVF

-539 VYKSTNAGES
+539 VYKSTNAGGS

-556 DLCDDEDVGGN
+556 ELCDDEDVGGGN
-567 CHYHGIIVE
+567 CHYHGIIIE

-597 GLTGSENSGDTWKAS
+597 GLTGSEDSGESWRNSD
-612 DNGFVRDVHVSK
+612 DGFVRDVHVSK

-632 NIFYATT
+632 NVFYATT
-639 QGATEYTD
+639 QGETEYTD

-654 VFKSTDRGNNWTQIN
+654 VFKSTDRGNNWSQIN
-669 NGLDSL
+669 NGLNSL
-675 ETNVLIVDPNDSETL
+675 ETNVLVVDPNDSEIL
-690 YLGTDDDGVYKSIN
+690 YLGTDDDGVYKSTD
-704 GGDSWKKLNV
+704 GGETWKKLNV
-714 SSLSKSFGVGDIV
+714 SSVPKSFGVGDII
-727 VDPQNSDNIYIGT
+727 VDPQNSNNIYIGT
-740 VDYFRLSEN
+740 VDYFRLSES

-774 LKHLGVFSLEISE
+774 LKHLGVFSLELSE

-806 DD
+806 DN

>member
-1 MIKIVIMSTKF
+1 MIKNSNKLI
-12 KPLLLLLIVF
+12 LLILFF
-22 LLIPACSDGE
+22 LIVSACSSND
-32 TSSPNLVEISSED
+32 SSGPELIEISS
-45 DDEEES
+45 DEEG
-51 EDEEFEN
+51 EEEN
-58 NEEEAED
+58 DNEEGEEENDNEEGEEENDNEEALNFIPPE
-65 EEREFEYIAPVLPV
+65 LPD
-79 LPDPPISSSEWN
+79 LPDPALSSSRWN

-103 IFKSPDGYWV
+103 IFKSSDGYWV

-150 VDASNSNQIA
+150 VDVSNSNQIA

-191 QYSAIAIGS
+191 QYSAIAIGT

-205 LYVAGRYFPNGE
+205 LYVAGRIFPNGE

-248 SSSIPKGVFQEI
+248 SSSIPKGIFEEI
-260 ELEEGQELE
+260 ELEEGRELE
-269 EEDIDKVRVLYV
+269 EEDIDKVTVLYV
-281 SPSDDDLIFVGTSNL
+281 SPSDDDHIFVGTSNL
-296 LVKSGDRGSSWKTLS
+296 LLKSTDRGETWRSLS
-311 NTFHRSDIKGLAIHP
+311 DTFHRSDIKGLAIHP
-326 NNPNI
+326 NNPDI
-331 IYVRIGLYTFS
+331 IYARIGIYTFS

-362 PGIYKSTDGGESWKL
+362 PGVYKSTDGGENWKL

-403 FGRET
+403 FSRET
-408 FVSKDAGMSSD
+408 FVSKDAGLSSD
-419 VFLDTKEH
+419 EFLNTKEH

-442 SEAEVFMAGLQG
+442 SESEVFMAGLQG
-454 VYRTYDNGRT
+454 VYRTYDNGQT

-509 ASFGIKNWYG
+509 ASFGIKSWYG

-524 HPENPDTI
+524 HPEDADTV
-532 FTTTNGG
+532 FTTTSGG

-549 WKLIGGS
+549 WRVIGGS
-556 DLCDDEDVGGN
+556 DLCDDEEAGGN
-567 CHYHGIIVE
+567 CHYHGIIIE

-589 DQYAKEGV
+589 DQYSKEDV
-597 GLTGSENSGDTWKAS
+597 GLTGSEDNGESWRKS
-612 DNGFVRDVHVSK
+612 DDGFVRDVHVSK

-632 NIFYATT
+632 NVFYATT

-654 VFKSTDRGNNWTQIN
+654 VFKSNDRGNSWTQIN

-675 ETNVLIVDPNDSETL
+675 ETNILTVDPNDSETL
-690 YLGTDDDGVYKSIN
+690 YLGTDDDGVYKSTD
-704 GGDSWKKLNV
+704 GGESWKKLTV
-714 SSLSKSFGVGDIV
+714 SSLSKSFGVGDII
-727 VDPQNSDNIYIGT
+727 VDPQNSNNIYIGT
-740 VDYFRLSEN
+740 VDYFRLSES

-756 GIYKSTDGGTT
+756 GVYKSTDGGAT
-767 WEEFNSG
+767 WEEFNVG
-774 LKHLGVFSLEISE
+774 LNHLGVFSLELSE

-806 DD
+806 DN

>member
-1 MIKIVIMSTKF
+1 MIENSKK
-12 KPLLLLLIVF
+12 LIVF
-22 LLIPACSDGE
+22 ILFLLILSGCSSDD
-32 TSSPNLVEISSED
+32 SSGPTLVEISSDEED
-45 DDEEES
+45 VDYEEEDGDEEEDS
-51 EDEEFEN
+51 DEEEN
-58 NEEEAED
+58 D
-65 EEREFEYIAPVLPV
+65 DMDITEFIPPELPD
-79 LPDPPISSSEWN
+79 LPDPVLSSSKWN

-103 IFKSPDGYWV
+103 IFKSSDGYWV

-126 YLVDNKEFTWELKKT
+126 YLVDSKTFVWELKKT

-150 VDASNSNQIA
+150 VNASNSNQIA

-172 VFISK
+172 VFVSK
-177 DGGETWDETEVGGG
+177 DGGKTWDEAKIDGS
-191 QYSAIAIGS
+191 QYSAITIGS

-205 LYVAGRYFPNGE
+205 LYVAGRHFPNGE

-223 GEDDCTPEK
+223 DEDDCTPEK

-248 SSSIPKGVFQEI
+248 SSSIPKGVFKEI

-269 EEDIDKVRVLYV
+269 EEDIDKVTVLYV
-281 SPSDDDLIFVGTSNL
+281 SPSDDDQIFVGTSNL
-296 LVKSGDRGSSWKTLS
+296 LLKSNDRGSSWESLS
-311 NTFHRSDIKGLAIHP
+311 DTFHRSDIKGLAIHP

-331 IYVRIGLYTFS
+331 IYARIGLYTFS

-377 LDEVTGD
+377 LEEVTGD

-408 FVSKDAGMSSD
+408 FVSKDGGISSD

-442 SEAEVFMAGLQG
+442 SESEVFMAGLQG
-454 VYRTYDNGRT
+454 VYRTYDNGKT
-464 WIETNTGFV
+464 WIESNTGFV
-473 GSEVVDIVTALD
+473 GSEVVDLVTSLD

-499 SIDGGKNWGF
+499 STDGGKNWVF

-524 HPENPDTI
+524 HPEDADTL

-539 VYKSTNAGES
+539 VYKSTNAGKS
-549 WKLIGGS
+549 WELIGGS
-556 DLCDDEDVGGN
+556 DLCDDEDAGGN
-567 CHYHGIIVE
+567 CHYHGIVVE

-597 GLTGSENSGDTWKAS
+597 GLTGSEDNGESWRNSD
-612 DNGFVRDVHVSK
+612 DGFVRDVHVSK
-624 LIIDPNNN
+624 LVIDPNNN

-639 QGATEYTD
+639 QGETEYTD

-669 NGLDSL
+669 NGLNSL
-675 ETNVLIVDPNDSETL
+675 ETNVLAVDPNDSDVL
-690 YLGTDDDGVYKSIN
+690 YLGTDDDGIYKSIN
-704 GGDSWKKLNV
+704 GGENWKKLIPTA
-714 SSLSKSFGVGDIV
+714 SFGVGDII
-727 VDPQNSDNIYIGT
+727 VDPQNSNNVYMGT
-740 VDYFRLSEN
+740 VDYFRLSES

-756 GIYKSTDGGTT
+756 GVYKSTDGGTT

-774 LKHLGVFSLEISE
+774 LNHLGVFSLELSE

-793 AGTRAGGVYWISL
+793 AGTRAGGVYWINL
-806 DD
+806 DG

>member
-1 MIKIVIMSTKF
+1 MIENSKK
-12 KPLLLLLIVF
+12 LIVF
-22 LLIPACSDGE
+22 ILFLLILSGCSSDD
-32 TSSPNLVEISSED
+32 SSGPTLVEISSDEED
-45 DDEEES
+45 VDYEEEDSDEEEDN
-51 EDEEFEN
+51 DEEEN
-58 NEEEAED
+58 D
-65 EEREFEYIAPVLPV
+65 DIDITEFIPPELPD
-79 LPDPPISSSEWN
+79 LPDPVLSSTKWN

-103 IFKSPDGYWV
+103 IFKSSDGYWV

-126 YLVDNKEFTWELKKT
+126 YLVNSKTFVWELKKT

-150 VDASNSNQIA
+150 VNASNSNQIA

-172 VFISK
+172 VFVSK
-177 DGGETWDETEVGGG
+177 DGGKTWDEAKIDGS

-205 LYVAGRYFPNGE
+205 LYVAGRHFPYGE

-223 GEDDCTPEK
+223 DEDDCTPEK

-248 SSSIPKGVFQEI
+248 SSSIPKGVFKEI

-269 EEDIDKVRVLYV
+269 EEDIDKVTVLYV
-281 SPSDDDLIFVGTSNL
+281 SPSDDDQIFVGTSNL
-296 LVKSGDRGSSWKTLS
+296 LLKSNDRGSSWESLS
-311 NTFHRSDIKGLAIHP
+311 DTFHRSDIKGLAIHP

-331 IYVRIGLYTFS
+331 IYARIGLYTFS

-348 NDDPD
+348 NDDAD

-377 LDEVTGD
+377 LEEVTGD

-408 FVSKDAGMSSD
+408 FVSKDGGISSD

-442 SEAEVFMAGLQG
+442 SESEVFMAGLQG
-454 VYRTYDNGRT
+454 VYRTYDNGKT
-464 WIETNTGFV
+464 WIESNTGFV
-473 GSEVVDIVTALD
+473 GSEVVDLVTSLD

-499 SIDGGKNWGF
+499 STDGGKNWVF

-524 HPENPDTI
+524 HPEDADTL

-539 VYKSTNAGES
+539 VYKSTNAGKS
-549 WKLIGGS
+549 WELIGGS
-556 DLCDDEDVGGN
+556 DLCDDEDAGGN
-567 CHYHGIIVE
+567 CHYHGIVVE

-597 GLTGSENSGDTWKAS
+597 GLTGSEDNGESWRNSD
-612 DNGFVRDVHVSK
+612 DGFVRDVHVSK
-624 LIIDPNNN
+624 LVIDPNNN

-639 QGATEYTD
+639 QGETEYTD

-654 VFKSTDRGNNWTQIN
+654 VFKSIDRGNNWTQIN
-669 NGLDSL
+669 NGLNSL
-675 ETNVLIVDPNDSETL
+675 ETNVLAVDPNDSDVL
-690 YLGTDDDGVYKSIN
+690 YLGTDDDGIYKSIN
-704 GGDSWKKLNV
+704 GGENWKKLIPTA
-714 SSLSKSFGVGDIV
+714 SFGVGDII
-727 VDPQNSDNIYIGT
+727 VDPQNSNNVYMGT
-740 VDYFRLSEN
+740 VDYFRLSES

-756 GIYKSTDGGTT
+756 GVYKSTDGGTT

-774 LKHLGVFSLEISE
+774 LNHLGVFSLELSE

-793 AGTRAGGVYWISL
+793 AGTRAGGVYWINL
-806 DD
+806 DG

>member
-1 MIKIVIMSTKF
+1 MIENSKK
-12 KPLLLLLIVF
+12 LIVF
-22 LLIPACSDGE
+22 ILFLLILSGCSSDD
-32 TSSPNLVEISSED
+32 SSGPTLVEISSDEED
-45 DDEEES
+45 MDYEEEDGDEEEDS
-51 EDEEFEN
+51 DEEEN
-58 NEEEAED
+58 D
-65 EEREFEYIAPVLPV
+65 DMDITEFIPPELPD
-79 LPDPPISSSEWN
+79 LPDPVLSSTKWN

-103 IFKSPDGYWV
+103 IFKSSDGYWV

-126 YLVDNKEFTWELKKT
+126 YLVDSKTFVWELKKT

-150 VDASNSNQIA
+150 VNASNSNQIA

-172 VFISK
+172 VFVSK
-177 DGGETWDETEVGGG
+177 DGGKTWDEAKIDGS
-191 QYSAIAIGS
+191 QYSAITIGS

-205 LYVAGRYFPNGE
+205 LYVAGRHFPNGE

-223 GEDDCTPEK
+223 DEDDCTPEK

-248 SSSIPKGVFQEI
+248 SSSIPKGVFKEI

-269 EEDIDKVRVLYV
+269 EEDIDKVTVLYV
-281 SPSDDDLIFVGTSNL
+281 SPSDDDQIFVGTSNL
-296 LVKSGDRGSSWKTLS
+296 LLKSNDRGSSWESLS
-311 NTFHRSDIKGLAIHP
+311 DTFHRSDIKGLAIHP
-326 NNPNI
+326 NNPDI
-331 IYVRIGLYTFS
+331 IYARIGIYTFS

-348 NDDPD
+348 NDDAD

-377 LDEVTGD
+377 LEEVTGD

-394 YNDSEIYSV
+394 YKDSEIYSV

-408 FVSKDAGMSSD
+408 FVSKDGGISSD

-442 SEAEVFMAGLQG
+442 SESEVFMAGLQG
-454 VYRTYDNGRT
+454 VYRTYDNGKT
-464 WIETNTGFV
+464 WIESNTGFV
-473 GSEVVDIVTALD
+473 GSEVVDLVTSLD

-499 SIDGGKNWGF
+499 STDGGKNWVF

-524 HPENPDTI
+524 HPEDADTL

-539 VYKSTNAGES
+539 VYKSTNAGKS
-549 WKLIGGS
+549 WELIGGS
-556 DLCDDEDVGGN
+556 DLCDDEDAGGN
-567 CHYHGIIVE
+567 CHYHGIVVE

-597 GLTGSENSGDTWKAS
+597 GLTGSEDNGESWRNSD
-612 DNGFVRDVHVSK
+612 DGFVRDVHVSK
-624 LIIDPNNN
+624 LVIDPNNN

-639 QGATEYTD
+639 QGETEYTD

-669 NGLDSL
+669 NGLNSL
-675 ETNVLIVDPNDSETL
+675 ETNVLAVDPNDSDVL
-690 YLGTDDDGVYKSIN
+690 YLGTDDDGIYKSIN
-704 GGDSWKKLNV
+704 GGENWKKLIPTA
-714 SSLSKSFGVGDIV
+714 SFGVGDII
-727 VDPQNSDNIYIGT
+727 VDPQNSNNVYMGT
-740 VDYFRLSEN
+740 VDYFRLSES

-756 GIYKSTDGGTT
+756 GVYKSTDGGTT

-774 LKHLGVFSLEISE
+774 LNHLGVFSLELSE

-793 AGTRAGGVYWISL
+793 AGTRAGGVYWINL
-806 DD
+806 DG

>member
-1 MIKIVIMSTKF
+1 MIENSKK
-12 KPLLLLLIVF
+12 LIVF
-22 LLIPACSDGE
+22 ILFLLILSGCSNDD
-32 TSSPNLVEISSED
+32 SSGPTLVEISSDEED
-45 DDEEES
+45 VDYEEEDGDEEEDS
-51 EDEEFEN
+51 DEEEN
-58 NEEEAED
+58 D
-65 EEREFEYIAPVLPV
+65 DMDITEFIPPELPD
-79 LPDPPISSSEWN
+79 LPDPPLSSTKWN

-103 IFKSPDGYWV
+103 IFKSSDGYWV

-126 YLVDNKEFTWELKKT
+126 YLVDSKTFVWELKKT

-150 VDASNSNQIA
+150 VNASNSNQIA

-172 VFISK
+172 VFVSK
-177 DGGETWDETEVGGG
+177 DGGKTWDEAKIDGS
-191 QYSAIAIGS
+191 QYSAITIGS

-205 LYVAGRYFPNGE
+205 LYVAGRHFPNGE

-223 GEDDCTPEK
+223 DEDDCTPEK

-248 SSSIPKGVFQEI
+248 SSSIPKGVFKEI

-269 EEDIDKVRVLYV
+269 EEDIDKVTVLYV
-281 SPSDDDLIFVGTSNL
+281 SPSDDDQIFVGTSNL
-296 LVKSGDRGSSWKTLS
+296 LLKSNDRGSSWESLS
-311 NTFHRSDIKGLAIHP
+311 DTFHRSDIKGLAIHP

-331 IYVRIGLYTFS
+331 IYARIGLYTFS

-348 NDDPD
+348 NDDAD

-377 LDEVTGD
+377 LEEVTGD

-408 FVSKDAGMSSD
+408 FVSKDGGISSD

-442 SEAEVFMAGLQG
+442 SESEVFMAGLQG
-454 VYRTYDNGRT
+454 VYRTYDNGKT
-464 WIETNTGFV
+464 WIESNTGFV
-473 GSEVVDIVTALD
+473 GSEVVDLVTSLD

-499 SIDGGKNWGF
+499 STDGGKNWVF

-524 HPENPDTI
+524 HPEDADTL

-539 VYKSTNAGES
+539 VYKSTNAGKS
-549 WKLIGGS
+549 WELIGGS
-556 DLCDDEDVGGN
+556 DLCDDEDAGGN
-567 CHYHGIIVE
+567 CHYHGIVVE

-597 GLTGSENSGDTWKAS
+597 GLTGSEDNGESWRNSD
-612 DNGFVRDVHVSK
+612 DGFVRDVHVSK
-624 LIIDPNNN
+624 LVIDPNNN

-639 QGATEYTD
+639 QGETEYTD

-669 NGLDSL
+669 NGLNSL
-675 ETNVLIVDPNDSETL
+675 ETNVLAVDPNDSDVL
-690 YLGTDDDGVYKSIN
+690 YLGTDDDGIYKSIN
-704 GGDSWKKLNV
+704 GGENWKKLIPTA
-714 SSLSKSFGVGDIV
+714 SFGVGDII
-727 VDPQNSDNIYIGT
+727 VDPQNSNNVYMGT
-740 VDYFRLSEN
+740 VDYFRLSES

-756 GIYKSTDGGTT
+756 GVYKSTDGGTT

-774 LKHLGVFSLEISE
+774 LNHLGVFSLELSE

-793 AGTRAGGVYWISL
+793 AGTRAGGVYWINL
-806 DD
+806 DG

>member
-1 MIKIVIMSTKF
+1 MIENSKK
-12 KPLLLLLIVF
+12 LIVF
-22 LLIPACSDGE
+22 ILFLLILSGCSSDD
-32 TSSPNLVEISSED
+32 SSGPTLVEISSDEED
-45 DDEEES
+45 VDYEEEDGDEEEDS
-51 EDEEFEN
+51 DEEEN
-58 NEEEAED
+58 D
-65 EEREFEYIAPVLPV
+65 DMDITEFIPPELPD
-79 LPDPPISSSEWN
+79 LPDPVLSSSKWN

-103 IFKSPDGYWV
+103 IFKSSDGYWV

-126 YLVDNKEFTWELKKT
+126 YLVDSKTFVWELKKT

-150 VDASNSNQIA
+150 VNASNSNQIA

-172 VFISK
+172 VFVSK
-177 DGGETWDETEVGGG
+177 DGGKTWDEAKIDGS
-191 QYSAIAIGS
+191 QYSAITIGS

-205 LYVAGRYFPNGE
+205 LYVAGRHFPNGE

-223 GEDDCTPEK
+223 DEDDCTPEK

-248 SSSIPKGVFQEI
+248 SSSIPKGVFKEI

-281 SPSDDDLIFVGTSNL
+281 SPSDDDRIFVGTSNL
-296 LVKSGDRGSSWKTLS
+296 LLKSNDRGSSWESLS
-311 NTFHRSDIKGLAIHP
+311 DTFHRSDIKGLAIHP

-331 IYVRIGLYTFS
+331 IYARIGLYTFS

-348 NDDPD
+348 NDDAD

-377 LDEVTGD
+377 LEEVTGD

-408 FVSKDAGMSSD
+408 FVSKDGGISSD

-442 SEAEVFMAGLQG
+442 SESEVFMAGLQG
-454 VYRTYDNGRT
+454 VYRTYDNGKT
-464 WIETNTGFV
+464 WIESNTGFV
-473 GSEVVDIVTALD
+473 GSEVVDLVTSLD

-499 SIDGGKNWGF
+499 STDGGKNWVF

-524 HPENPDTI
+524 HPEDADTL

-539 VYKSTNAGES
+539 VYKSTNAGKS
-549 WKLIGGS
+549 WELIGGS
-556 DLCDDEDVGGN
+556 DLCDDEDAGGN
-567 CHYHGIIVE
+567 CHYHGIVVE

-597 GLTGSENSGDTWKAS
+597 GLTGSEDNGESWRNSD
-612 DNGFVRDVHVSK
+612 DGFVRDVHVSK
-624 LIIDPNNN
+624 LVIDPNNN

-639 QGATEYTD
+639 QGETEYTD

-669 NGLDSL
+669 NGLNSL
-675 ETNVLIVDPNDSETL
+675 ETNVLAVDPNDSDVL
-690 YLGTDDDGVYKSIN
+690 YLGTDDDGIYKSIN
-704 GGDSWKKLNV
+704 GGENWKKLIPTA
-714 SSLSKSFGVGDIV
+714 SFGVGDII
-727 VDPQNSDNIYIGT
+727 VDPQNSNNVYMGT
-740 VDYFRLSEN
+740 VDYFRLSES

-756 GIYKSTDGGTT
+756 GVYKSTDGGAT

-774 LKHLGVFSLEISE
+774 LNHLGVFSLELSE

-793 AGTRAGGVYWISL
+793 AGTRAGGVYWINL
-806 DD
+806 DG

>member
-1 MIKIVIMSTKF
+1 MLKISNKLIV
-12 KPLLLLLIVF
+12 LLLFF
-22 LLIPACSDGE
+22 LVVSACS
-32 TSSPNLVEISSED
+32 SSDSSGPTLVEISSDEESQDFEEEND
-45 DDEEES
+45 DDEEDS
-51 EDEEFEN
+51 DEEETD
-58 NEEEAED
+58 NEVEEFIPPE
-65 EEREFEYIAPVLPV
+65 LPD
-79 LPDPPISSSEWN
+79 LPDPVLSSSKWN

-103 IFKSPDGYWV
+103 IFKSSDGYWV

-126 YLVDNKEFTWELKKT
+126 YLVDSKTFVWELKKT

-150 VDASNSNQIA
+150 VNASNSNQIA

-172 VFISK
+172 VFVSK
-177 DGGETWDETEVGGG
+177 DGGKTWDEAKIDGS
-191 QYSAIAIGS
+191 QYSAITIGS

-205 LYVAGRYFPNGE
+205 LYVAGRHFPNGE

-223 GEDDCTPEK
+223 DEDDCTPEK

-248 SSSIPKGVFQEI
+248 SSSIPKGVFKEI

-269 EEDIDKVRVLYV
+269 EEDIDKVTVLYV
-281 SPSDDDLIFVGTSNL
+281 SPSDDDQIFVGTSNL
-296 LVKSGDRGSSWKTLS
+296 LLKSNNRGSSWESLS
-311 NTFHRSDIKGLAIHP
+311 DTFHRSDIKGLAIHP

-331 IYVRIGLYTFS
+331 IYARIGLYTFS

-348 NDDPD
+348 NDDAD

-377 LDEVTGD
+377 LEEVTGD

-408 FVSKDAGMSSD
+408 FVSKDGGISSD

-442 SEAEVFMAGLQG
+442 SESEVFMAGLQG
-454 VYRTYDNGRT
+454 VYRTYDNGKT
-464 WIETNTGFV
+464 WIESNTGFV
-473 GSEVVDIVTALD
+473 GSEVVDLVTSLD

-499 SIDGGKNWGF
+499 STDGGKNWVF

-524 HPENPDTI
+524 HPEDADTL

-539 VYKSTNAGES
+539 VYKSTNAGKS
-549 WKLIGGS
+549 WELIGGS
-556 DLCDDEDVGGN
+556 DLCDDEDAGGN
-567 CHYHGIIVE
+567 CHYHGIVVE

-597 GLTGSENSGDTWKAS
+597 GLTGSEDNGESWRNSD
-612 DNGFVRDVHVSK
+612 DGFVRDVHVSK
-624 LIIDPNNN
+624 LVIDPNNN

-639 QGATEYTD
+639 QGETEYTD

-669 NGLDSL
+669 NGLNSL
-675 ETNVLIVDPNDSETL
+675 ETNVLAVDPNDSDVL
-690 YLGTDDDGVYKSIN
+690 YLGTDDDGIYKSIN
-704 GGDSWKKLNV
+704 GGENWKKLIPTA
-714 SSLSKSFGVGDIV
+714 SFGVGDII
-727 VDPQNSDNIYIGT
+727 VDPQNSNNVYMGT
-740 VDYFRLSEN
+740 VDYFRLSES

-756 GIYKSTDGGTT
+756 GVYKSTDGGTT

-774 LKHLGVFSLEISE
+774 LNHLGIFSLELSA

-793 AGTRAGGVYWISL
+793 AGTRAGGVYWINL
-806 DD
+806 DG

>member
-1 MIKIVIMSTKF
+1 MIENSKK
-12 KPLLLLLIVF
+12 LIIFILF
-22 LLIPACSDGE
+22 LLILSGCSSDD
-32 TSSPNLVEISSED
+32 SSGPTLVEISSDEED
-45 DDEEES
+45 VDYEEEDGDEEEDS
-51 EDEEFEN
+51 DEEEN
-58 NEEEAED
+58 D
-65 EEREFEYIAPVLPV
+65 DMDITEFIPPELPD
-79 LPDPPISSSEWN
+79 LPDPVLSSSKWN

-103 IFKSPDGYWV
+103 IFKSSDGYWV

-126 YLVDNKEFTWELKKT
+126 YLVDSKTFVWELKKT

-150 VDASNSNQIA
+150 VNASNSNQIA

-172 VFISK
+172 VFVSK
-177 DGGETWDETEVGGG
+177 DGGKTWDEAKIDGS
-191 QYSAIAIGS
+191 QYSAITIGS

-205 LYVAGRYFPNGE
+205 LYVAGRHFPNGE

-223 GEDDCTPEK
+223 DEDDCTPEK

-248 SSSIPKGVFQEI
+248 SSSIPKGVFKEI

-269 EEDIDKVRVLYV
+269 EEDIDKVTVLYV
-281 SPSDDDLIFVGTSNL
+281 SPSDDDQIFVGTSNL
-296 LVKSGDRGSSWKTLS
+296 LLKSNDRGSSWESLS
-311 NTFHRSDIKGLAIHP
+311 DTFHRSDIKGLAIHP

-331 IYVRIGLYTFS
+331 IYARIGLYTFS

-377 LDEVTGD
+377 LEEVTGD

-408 FVSKDAGMSSD
+408 FVSKDGGISSD

-442 SEAEVFMAGLQG
+442 SESEVFMAGLQG
-454 VYRTYDNGRT
+454 IYRTYDNGKT
-464 WIETNTGFV
+464 WIESNTGFV
-473 GSEVVDIVTALD
+473 GSEVVDLVTSLD

-499 SIDGGKNWGF
+499 STDGGKNWVF

-524 HPENPDTI
+524 HPEDADTL

-539 VYKSTNAGES
+539 VYKSTNAGKS
-549 WKLIGGS
+549 WELIGGS
-556 DLCDDEDVGGN
+556 DLCDDEDAGGN
-567 CHYHGIIVE
+567 CHYHGIVVE

-597 GLTGSENSGDTWKAS
+597 GLTGSEDNGESWRNSD
-612 DNGFVRDVHVSK
+612 DGFVRDVHVSK

-632 NIFYATT
+632 NVFYATT
-639 QGATEYTD
+639 QGETEYTD

-669 NGLDSL
+669 NGLNSL
-675 ETNVLIVDPNDSETL
+675 ETNVLAVDPNDSDVL
-690 YLGTDDDGVYKSIN
+690 YLGTDDDGIYKSIN
-704 GGDSWKKLNV
+704 GGENWKKLIPTA
-714 SSLSKSFGVGDIV
+714 SFGVGDII
-727 VDPQNSDNIYIGT
+727 VDPQNSNNVYMGT
-740 VDYFRLSEN
+740 VDYFRLSES

-756 GIYKSTDGGTT
+756 GVYKSTDGGTT

-774 LKHLGVFSLEISE
+774 LNHLGIFSLELSA

-793 AGTRAGGVYWISL
+793 AGTRAGGVYWINL
-806 DD
+806 DG

>member
-1 MIKIVIMSTKF
+1 MIKNNNKLI
-12 KPLLLLLIVF
+12 LLILFF
-22 LLIPACSDGE
+22 LIVSACSSND
-32 TSSPNLVEISSED
+32 SSGPELIEMSSDEEG
-45 DDEEES
+45 EEES
-51 EDEEFEN
+51 DNEEGEEESD
-58 NEEEAED
+58 NEEEND
-65 EEREFEYIAPVLPV
+65 SEEALNFIPPELPD
-79 LPDPPISSSEWN
+79 LPDPALSSSRWN

-103 IFKSPDGYWV
+103 IFKSSDGYWV

-205 LYVAGRYFPNGE
+205 LYVAGRIFPNGE

-223 GEDDCTPEK
+223 DEDNCTPEK

-248 SSSIPKGVFQEI
+248 SSSIPKGIFEEI
-260 ELEEGQELE
+260 ELEEGRELE
-269 EEDIDKVRVLYV
+269 EEDIDKVTVLYV
-281 SPSDDDLIFVGTSNL
+281 SPSDDDHIFVGTSNL
-296 LVKSGDRGSSWKTLS
+296 LLKSTDRGETWRSLS
-311 NTFHRSDIKGLAIHP
+311 DTFHRSDIKGLAIHP
-326 NNPNI
+326 NNPDI
-331 IYVRIGLYTFS
+331 IYARIGIYTFS

-362 PGIYKSTDGGESWKL
+362 PGVYKSTDGGENWKL
-377 LDEVTGD
+377 LEEATGD

-403 FGRET
+403 FSRET
-408 FVSKDAGMSSD
+408 FVSKDAGLSSD
-419 VFLDTKEH
+419 EFLNTKEH

-442 SEAEVFMAGLQG
+442 SESEVFMAGLQG
-454 VYRTYDNGRT
+454 VYRTYDNGQT

-509 ASFGIKNWYG
+509 ASFGIKSWYG

-524 HPENPDTI
+524 HPEDADTV
-532 FTTTNGG
+532 FTTTSGG

-549 WKLIGGS
+549 WRVIGGS
-556 DLCDDEDVGGN
+556 DLCDDEEAGGN
-567 CHYHGIIVE
+567 CHYHGIIIE

-589 DQYAKEGV
+589 DQYSKEDV
-597 GLTGSENSGDTWKAS
+597 GLTGSEDNGESWRKS
-612 DNGFVRDVHVSK
+612 DDGFVRDVHVSK

-632 NIFYATT
+632 NVFYATT

-675 ETNVLIVDPNDSETL
+675 ETNILTVDPNDSETL
-690 YLGTDDDGVYKSIN
+690 YLGTDDDGVYKSTD
-704 GGDSWKKLNV
+704 GGESWKKLTV
-714 SSLSKSFGVGDIV
+714 SSLSKSFGVGDII
-727 VDPQNSDNIYIGT
+727 VDPQNSNNIYIGT
-740 VDYFRLSEN
+740 VDYFRLSES

-756 GIYKSTDGGTT
+756 GVYKSTDGGAT
-767 WEEFNSG
+767 WEEFNVG
-774 LKHLGVFSLEISE
+774 LNHLGVFSLELSE

-806 DD
+806 DN

>member
-1 MIKIVIMSTKF
+1 MIENSKK
-12 KPLLLLLIVF
+12 LIIFILF
-22 LLIPACSDGE
+22 LLILSACSSDD
-32 TSSPNLVEISSED
+32 SSGPTLVEISSDEED
-45 DDEEES
+45 GDYEEEDGDEEE
-51 EDEEFEN
+51 EGDEEEN
-58 NEEEAED
+58 D
-65 EEREFEYIAPVLPV
+65 DMDVTEFIPPELPD
-79 LPDPPISSSEWN
+79 LPDPVLSSSKWN

-103 IFKSPDGYWV
+103 IFKSSDGYWV

-126 YLVDNKEFTWELKKT
+126 YLVDSKTFTWELKKT

-150 VDASNSNQIA
+150 VNASNSNQIA

-172 VFISK
+172 VFVSK
-177 DGGETWDETEVGGG
+177 DSGKTWDEAKIDGS

-239 NDFGTSWIK
+239 NDFGASWTK
-248 SSSIPKGVFQEI
+248 SSSIPKGVFKEI

-269 EEDIDKVRVLYV
+269 EEDIDKVTVLYV
-281 SPSDDDLIFVGTSNL
+281 SPSDDDHIFVGTSNL
-296 LVKSGDRGSSWKTLS
+296 LLKSNDRGLSWESLS
-311 NTFHRSDIKGLAIHP
+311 DTFHRSDIKGLAIHP

-377 LDEVTGD
+377 LEEVTGD

-408 FVSKDAGMSSD
+408 FVSKDAGISSD

-442 SEAEVFMAGLQG
+442 SESEVFMAGLQG
-454 VYRTYDNGRT
+454 VYRTYDNGKT

-473 GSEVVDIVTALD
+473 GSEVVDLVTALD

-499 SIDGGKNWGF
+499 STDGGKNWVF

-524 HPENPDTI
+524 HPEDADTL

-549 WKLIGGS
+549 WELIGGS

-567 CHYHGIIVE
+567 CHYHGIVVE
-576 KEAPFKVLVGSGG
+576 EEAPFKVLVGSGG

-597 GLTGSENSGDTWKAS
+597 GLTGSEDNGESWRNSD
-612 DNGFVRDVHVSK
+612 DGFVRDVHVSK
-624 LIIDPNNN
+624 LVIDPNNN
-632 NIFYATT
+632 NVFYATT
-639 QGATEYTD
+639 QGETEYTD

-669 NGLDSL
+669 NGLNSL
-675 ETNVLIVDPNDSETL
+675 ETNVLAVDPSDSDVL
-690 YLGTDDDGVYKSIN
+690 YLGTDDDGIYKSIN
-704 GGDSWKKLNV
+704 GGENWKKLIPTA
-714 SSLSKSFGVGDIV
+714 SFGVGDII
-727 VDPQNSDNIYIGT
+727 VDPQNSNNVYMGT
-740 VDYFRLSEN
+740 VDYFRLSES

-756 GIYKSTDGGTT
+756 GVYKSTDGGTT

-774 LKHLGVFSLEISE
+774 LNHLGVFSLELSE

-793 AGTRAGGVYWISL
+793 AGTRAGGVYWINL
-806 DD
+806 DG

>member
-1 MIKIVIMSTKF
+1 MIENSKK
-12 KPLLLLLIVF
+12 LIVF
-22 LLIPACSDGE
+22 ILFLLILTACSRDD
-32 TSSPNLVEISSED
+32 SSGPTLVEVSSDEED
-45 DDEEES
+45 VDYEEEDSDEEEDG
-51 EDEEFEN
+51 DEEEN
-58 NEEEAED
+58 D
-65 EEREFEYIAPVLPV
+65 DMDITEFIPPELPD
-79 LPDPPISSSEWN
+79 LPDPALSSTKWN

-103 IFKSPDGYWV
+103 IFKSSDGYWV

-126 YLVDNKEFTWELKKT
+126 YLVDSKTFIWELKKT

-150 VDASNSNQIA
+150 VNASNSNQIA

-172 VFISK
+172 VFVSK
-177 DGGETWDETEVGGG
+177 DGGKTWDEAKIDGS

-205 LYVAGRYFPNGE
+205 LYVAGRHFPNGE
-217 DCEDEE
+217 DCED
-223 GEDDCTPEK
+223 EDDCTPEK

-248 SSSIPKGVFQEI
+248 SSSIPKGVFKEI

-281 SPSDDDLIFVGTSNL
+281 SPSDDDHIFVGTSNL
-296 LVKSGDRGSSWKTLS
+296 LLKSNDRGSSWESLS
-311 NTFHRSDIKGLAIHP
+311 DTFHRSDIKGLAIHP

-331 IYVRIGLYTFS
+331 IYARIGLYTFS

-377 LDEVTGD
+377 LEEVTGD

-408 FVSKDAGMSSD
+408 FISKDAGISSD

-427 PIIPDVGVEIITFGE
+427 PVIPDVGVEIITFGE
-442 SEAEVFMAGLQG
+442 SESEVFMAGLQG
-454 VYRTYDNGRT
+454 VYRTYDNGKT

-473 GSEVVDIVTALD
+473 GSEVVDLVTSLD

-499 SIDGGKNWGF
+499 STDGGKNWVF

-524 HPENPDTI
+524 HPEDADTV

-549 WKLIGGS
+549 WKLIGDS
-556 DLCDDEDVGGN
+556 DLCDDEDAGGN
-567 CHYHGIIVE
+567 CHYHGIVVE

-597 GLTGSENSGDTWKAS
+597 GLTGSEDNGESWRNSD
-612 DNGFVRDVHVSK
+612 DGFVRDVHVSK
-624 LIIDPNNN
+624 LVIDPNNN
-632 NIFYATT
+632 NVFYATT
-639 QGATEYTD
+639 QGETEYTD

-669 NGLDSL
+669 NGLNSL
-675 ETNVLIVDPNDSETL
+675 ETNVLAVDPNDSDVL
-690 YLGTDDDGVYKSIN
+690 YLGTDDDGIYKSIN
-704 GGDSWKKLNV
+704 GGENWEKLIP
-714 SSLSKSFGVGDIV
+714 SASFGVGDIV
-727 VDPQNSDNIYIGT
+727 VDPQNSNNVYMGT
-740 VDYFRLSEN
+740 VDYFRLSES

-756 GIYKSTDGGTT
+756 GVYKSTDGGTT

-774 LKHLGVFSLEISE
+774 LNHLGVFSLELSE

-793 AGTRAGGVYWISL
+793 AGTRAGGVYWINL
-806 DD
+806 DG

>member
-1 MIKIVIMSTKF
+1 MIENSKK
-12 KPLLLLLIVF
+12 LIVF
-22 LLIPACSDGE
+22 ILFLLILSGCSSDD
-32 TSSPNLVEISSED
+32 SSGPTLVEISSDEED
-45 DDEEES
+45 VDYEEEDGDEEEDS
-51 EDEEFEN
+51 DEEEN
-58 NEEEAED
+58 D
-65 EEREFEYIAPVLPV
+65 DMDITEFIPPELPD
-79 LPDPPISSSEWN
+79 LPDPVLSSSKWN

-103 IFKSPDGYWV
+103 IFKSSDGYWV

-126 YLVDNKEFTWELKKT
+126 YLVDSKTFVWELKKT

-150 VDASNSNQIA
+150 VNASNSNQIA

-172 VFISK
+172 VFVSK
-177 DGGETWDETEVGGG
+177 DGGKTWDEAKIDGS
-191 QYSAIAIGS
+191 QYSAITIGS

-205 LYVAGRYFPNGE
+205 LYVAGRHFPNGE

-223 GEDDCTPEK
+223 DEDDCTPEK

-248 SSSIPKGVFQEI
+248 SSSIPKGVFKEI

-269 EEDIDKVRVLYV
+269 EEDIDKVTVLYV
-281 SPSDDDLIFVGTSNL
+281 SPSDDDRIFVGTSNL
-296 LVKSGDRGSSWKTLS
+296 LLKSNDRGSSWESLS
-311 NTFHRSDIKGLAIHP
+311 DTFHRSDIKGLAIHP
-326 NNPNI
+326 KNPNI
-331 IYVRIGLYTFS
+331 IYARIGLYTFS

-348 NDDPD
+348 NDDAD

-377 LDEVTGD
+377 LEEVTGD

-408 FVSKDAGMSSD
+408 FVSKDGGISSD

-442 SEAEVFMAGLQG
+442 SESEVFMAGLQG
-454 VYRTYDNGRT
+454 VYRTYDNGKT
-464 WIETNTGFV
+464 WIESNTGFV
-473 GSEVVDIVTALD
+473 GSEVVDLVTSLD

-499 SIDGGKNWGF
+499 STDGGKNWVF

-524 HPENPDTI
+524 HPEDADTL

-539 VYKSTNAGES
+539 VYKSTNAGKS
-549 WKLIGGS
+549 WELIGGS
-556 DLCDDEDVGGN
+556 DLCDDEDAGGN
-567 CHYHGIIVE
+567 CHYHGIVVE

-597 GLTGSENSGDTWKAS
+597 GLTGSEDNGESWRNSD
-612 DNGFVRDVHVSK
+612 DGFVRDVHVSK
-624 LIIDPNNN
+624 LVIDPNNN
-632 NIFYATT
+632 NVFYATT
-639 QGATEYTD
+639 QGETEYTD

-669 NGLDSL
+669 NGLNSL
-675 ETNVLIVDPNDSETL
+675 ETNVLAVDPNDSDVL
-690 YLGTDDDGVYKSIN
+690 YLGTDDDGIYKSIN
-704 GGDSWKKLNV
+704 GGENWKKLIPTA
-714 SSLSKSFGVGDIV
+714 SFGVGDII
-727 VDPQNSDNIYIGT
+727 VDPQNSNNVYMGT
-740 VDYFRLSEN
+740 VDYFRLSES

-756 GIYKSTDGGTT
+756 GVYKSTDGGTT

-774 LKHLGVFSLEISE
+774 LNHLGVFSLELSE

-793 AGTRAGGVYWISL
+793 AGTRAGGVYWINL
-806 DD
+806 DG

>member
-1 MIKIVIMSTKF
+1 MIENSKK
-12 KPLLLLLIVF
+12 LIVF
-22 LLIPACSDGE
+22 ILFLLILSGCSNDD
-32 TSSPNLVEISSED
+32 SSGPTLVEISSDEED
-45 DDEEES
+45 VDYEEEDGDEEEDS
-51 EDEEFEN
+51 DEEEN
-58 NEEEAED
+58 D
-65 EEREFEYIAPVLPV
+65 DMDITEFIPPELPD
-79 LPDPPISSSEWN
+79 LPDPVLSSSKWN

-103 IFKSPDGYWV
+103 IFKSSDGYWV

-126 YLVDNKEFTWELKKT
+126 YLVDSKTFVWELKKT

-150 VDASNSNQIA
+150 VNASNSNQIA

-172 VFISK
+172 VFVSK
-177 DGGETWDETEVGGG
+177 DGGKTWDEAKIDGS
-191 QYSAIAIGS
+191 QYSAITIGS

-205 LYVAGRYFPNGE
+205 LYVAGRHFPNGE

-223 GEDDCTPEK
+223 DEDDCTPEK

-248 SSSIPKGVFQEI
+248 SSSIPKGVFKEI

-269 EEDIDKVRVLYV
+269 EEDIDKVTVLYV
-281 SPSDDDLIFVGTSNL
+281 SPSDDDQIFVGTSNL
-296 LVKSGDRGSSWKTLS
+296 LLKSNDRGSSWESLS
-311 NTFHRSDIKGLAIHP
+311 DTFHRSDIKGLAIHP

-331 IYVRIGLYTFS
+331 IYARIGLYTFS

-348 NDDPD
+348 NDDAD

-377 LDEVTGD
+377 LEEVTGD

-408 FVSKDAGMSSD
+408 FVSKDGGISSD

-442 SEAEVFMAGLQG
+442 SESEVFMAGLQG
-454 VYRTYDNGRT
+454 VYRTYDNGKT
-464 WIETNTGFV
+464 WIESNTGFV
-473 GSEVVDIVTALD
+473 GSEVVDLVTSLD

-499 SIDGGKNWGF
+499 STDGGKNWVF

-524 HPENPDTI
+524 HPEDADTL

-539 VYKSTNAGES
+539 VYKSTNAGKS
-549 WKLIGGS
+549 WELIGGS
-556 DLCDDEDVGGN
+556 DLCDDEDAGGN
-567 CHYHGIIVE
+567 CHYHGIVVE

-597 GLTGSENSGDTWKAS
+597 GLTGSEDNGESWRNSD
-612 DNGFVRDVHVSK
+612 DGFVRDVHVSK
-624 LIIDPNNN
+624 LVIDPNNN

-639 QGATEYTD
+639 QGETEYTD

-669 NGLDSL
+669 NGLNSL
-675 ETNVLIVDPNDSETL
+675 ETNVLAVDPNDSDVL
-690 YLGTDDDGVYKSIN
+690 YLGTDDDGIYKSIN
-704 GGDSWKKLNV
+704 GGENWKKLIPTA
-714 SSLSKSFGVGDIV
+714 SFGVGDII
-727 VDPQNSDNIYIGT
+727 VDPQNSNNVYMGT
-740 VDYFRLSEN
+740 VDYFRLSES

-756 GIYKSTDGGTT
+756 GVYKSTDGGTT

-774 LKHLGVFSLEISE
+774 LNHLGVFSLELSE

-793 AGTRAGGVYWISL
+793 AGTRAGGVYWINL
-806 DD
+806 DG

>member
-1 MIKIVIMSTKF
+1 MIENSKK
-12 KPLLLLLIVF
+12 LIVF
-22 LLIPACSDGE
+22 ILFLLILSGCSSDD
-32 TSSPNLVEISSED
+32 SSGPTLVEISSDEED
-45 DDEEES
+45 VDYEEEDGDEEEDS
-51 EDEEFEN
+51 DEEEN
-58 NEEEAED
+58 D
-65 EEREFEYIAPVLPV
+65 DMDITEFIPPELPD
-79 LPDPPISSSEWN
+79 LPDPVLSSSKWN

-103 IFKSPDGYWV
+103 IFKSSDGYWV

-126 YLVDNKEFTWELKKT
+126 YLVDSKTFVWELKKT

-150 VDASNSNQIA
+150 VNASNSNQIA

-172 VFISK
+172 VFVSK
-177 DGGETWDETEVGGG
+177 DGGKTWDEAKIDGS
-191 QYSAIAIGS
+191 QYSAITIGS

-205 LYVAGRYFPNGE
+205 LYVAGRHFPNGE

-223 GEDDCTPEK
+223 DEDDCTPEK

-248 SSSIPKGVFQEI
+248 SSSIPKGVFKEI

-269 EEDIDKVRVLYV
+269 EEDIDKVTVLYV
-281 SPSDDDLIFVGTSNL
+281 SPSDDDQIFVGTSNL
-296 LVKSGDRGSSWKTLS
+296 LLKSNDRGSSWESLS
-311 NTFHRSDIKGLAIHP
+311 DTFHRSDIKGLAIHP

-348 NDDPD
+348 NDDAD

-377 LDEVTGD
+377 LEEVTGD

-408 FVSKDAGMSSD
+408 FVSKDGGISSD

-442 SEAEVFMAGLQG
+442 SESEVFMAGLQG
-454 VYRTYDNGRT
+454 VYRTYDNGKT
-464 WIETNTGFV
+464 WIESNTGFV
-473 GSEVVDIVTALD
+473 GSEVVDLVTSLD

-499 SIDGGKNWGF
+499 STDGGKNWVF

-524 HPENPDTI
+524 HPEDADTL

-539 VYKSTNAGES
+539 VYKSTNAGKS
-549 WKLIGGS
+549 WELIGGS
-556 DLCDDEDVGGN
+556 DLCDDEDAGGN
-567 CHYHGIIVE
+567 CHYHGIVVE

-597 GLTGSENSGDTWKAS
+597 GLTGSEDNGESWRNSD
-612 DNGFVRDVHVSK
+612 DGFVRDVHVSK
-624 LIIDPNNN
+624 LVIDPNNN
-632 NIFYATT
+632 NVFYATT
-639 QGATEYTD
+639 QGETEYTD

-669 NGLDSL
+669 NGLNSL
-675 ETNVLIVDPNDSETL
+675 ETNVLAVDPNDSDVL
-690 YLGTDDDGVYKSIN
+690 YLGTDDDGIYKSIN
-704 GGDSWKKLNV
+704 GGENWEKLIP
-714 SSLSKSFGVGDIV
+714 SASFGVGDIV
-727 VDPQNSDNIYIGT
+727 VDPQNSNNVYMGT
-740 VDYFRLSEN
+740 VDYFRLSES

-756 GIYKSTDGGTT
+756 GVYKSTDGGAT

-774 LKHLGVFSLEISE
+774 LNHLGVFSLELSE

-793 AGTRAGGVYWISL
+793 AGTRAGGVYWINL
-806 DD
+806 DG

>member
-1 MIKIVIMSTKF
+1 MIENSKK
-12 KPLLLLLIVF
+12 LIVF
-22 LLIPACSDGE
+22 ILFLLILSACSSDD
-32 TSSPNLVEISSED
+32 SSGPTLVEISSDEED
-45 DDEEES
+45 VDYEEEDGDEEEDS
-51 EDEEFEN
+51 DEEEN
-58 NEEEAED
+58 D
-65 EEREFEYIAPVLPV
+65 DMDITEFIPPELPD
-79 LPDPPISSSEWN
+79 LPDPVLSSSKWN

-103 IFKSPDGYWV
+103 IFKSSDGYWV

-126 YLVDNKEFTWELKKT
+126 YLVDSKTFVWELKKT

-150 VDASNSNQIA
+150 VNASNSNQIA

-172 VFISK
+172 VFVSK
-177 DGGETWDETEVGGG
+177 DGGKTWDEAKIDGS
-191 QYSAIAIGS
+191 QYSAITIGS

-205 LYVAGRYFPNGE
+205 LYVAGRHFPNGE

-223 GEDDCTPEK
+223 DEDDCTPEK

-248 SSSIPKGVFQEI
+248 SSSIPKGVFKEI

-269 EEDIDKVRVLYV
+269 EEDIDKVTVLYV
-281 SPSDDDLIFVGTSNL
+281 SPSDDDQIFVGTSNL
-296 LVKSGDRGSSWKTLS
+296 LLKSNDRGSSWESLS
-311 NTFHRSDIKGLAIHP
+311 DTFHRSDIKGLAIHP

-331 IYVRIGLYTFS
+331 IYARIGLYTFS

-348 NDDPD
+348 NDDAD

-377 LDEVTGD
+377 LEEVTGD

-408 FVSKDAGMSSD
+408 FVSKDGGISSD

-442 SEAEVFMAGLQG
+442 SESEVFMAGLQG
-454 VYRTYDNGRT
+454 VYRTYDNGKT
-464 WIETNTGFV
+464 WIESNTGFV
-473 GSEVVDIVTALD
+473 GSEVVDLVTSLD

-499 SIDGGKNWGF
+499 STDGGKNWVF

-524 HPENPDTI
+524 HPEDADTL

-539 VYKSTNAGES
+539 VYKSTNAGKS
-549 WKLIGGS
+549 WELIGGS
-556 DLCDDEDVGGN
+556 DLCDDEDAGGN
-567 CHYHGIIVE
+567 CHYHGIVVE

-597 GLTGSENSGDTWKAS
+597 GLTGSEDNGESWRNSD
-612 DNGFVRDVHVSK
+612 DGFVRDVHVSK
-624 LIIDPNNN
+624 LVIDPNNN

-639 QGATEYTD
+639 QGETEYTD

-669 NGLDSL
+669 NGLNSL
-675 ETNVLIVDPNDSETL
+675 ETNVLAVDPNDSDVL
-690 YLGTDDDGVYKSIN
+690 YLGTDDDGIYKSIN
-704 GGDSWKKLNV
+704 GGENWKKLIPTA
-714 SSLSKSFGVGDIV
+714 SFGVGDII
-727 VDPQNSDNIYIGT
+727 VDPQNSNNVYMGT
-740 VDYFRLSEN
+740 VDYFRLSES

-756 GIYKSTDGGTT
+756 GVYKSTDGGTT

-774 LKHLGVFSLEISE
+774 LNHLGVFSLELSE

-793 AGTRAGGVYWISL
+793 AGTRAGGVYWINL
-806 DD
+806 DG

>member
-1 MIKIVIMSTKF
+1 MIENTK
-12 KPLLLLLIVF
+12 KLIVF
-22 LLIPACSDGE
+22 ILFLLILSGCSSDD
-32 TSSPNLVEISSED
+32 SSGPTLVEISSDEED
-45 DDEEES
+45 VDYEEEDGDEEEDN
-51 EDEEFEN
+51 DEEEN
-58 NEEEAED
+58 D
-65 EEREFEYIAPVLPV
+65 DIDITEFIPPELPD
-79 LPDPPISSSEWN
+79 LPDPVLSSSKWN

-103 IFKSPDGYWV
+103 IFKSSDGYWV

-126 YLVDNKEFTWELKKT
+126 YLVDSKTFVWELKKT

-150 VDASNSNQIA
+150 VNASNSNQIA

-172 VFISK
+172 VFVSK
-177 DGGETWDETEVGGG
+177 DGGKTWDEAKIDGS
-191 QYSAIAIGS
+191 QYSAITIGS

-205 LYVAGRYFPNGE
+205 LYVAGRHFPNGE

-223 GEDDCTPEK
+223 DEDDCTPEK

-248 SSSIPKGVFQEI
+248 SSSIPKGVFKEI

-269 EEDIDKVRVLYV
+269 EEDIDKVTVLYV
-281 SPSDDDLIFVGTSNL
+281 SPSDNDQIFVGTSNL
-296 LVKSGDRGSSWKTLS
+296 LLKSNNRGSSWESLS
-311 NTFHRSDIKGLAIHP
+311 DTFHRSDIKGLAIHP

-331 IYVRIGLYTFS
+331 IYARIGLYTFS

-348 NDDPD
+348 NDDAD

-377 LDEVTGD
+377 LEEVTGD

-408 FVSKDAGMSSD
+408 FVSKDGGISSD

-442 SEAEVFMAGLQG
+442 SESEVFMAGLQG
-454 VYRTYDNGRT
+454 VYRTYDNGKT
-464 WIETNTGFV
+464 WIESNTGFV
-473 GSEVVDIVTALD
+473 GSEVVDLVTSLD

-499 SIDGGKNWGF
+499 STDGGKNWVF

-524 HPENPDTI
+524 HPEDADTL

-539 VYKSTNAGES
+539 VYKSTNAGKS
-549 WKLIGGS
+549 WELIGGS
-556 DLCDDEDVGGN
+556 DLCDDEDAGGN
-567 CHYHGIIVE
+567 CHYHGIVVE

-597 GLTGSENSGDTWKAS
+597 GLTGSEDNGESWRNSD
-612 DNGFVRDVHVSK
+612 DGFVRDVHVSK
-624 LIIDPNNN
+624 LVIDPNNN

-639 QGATEYTD
+639 QGETEYTD

-669 NGLDSL
+669 NGLNSL
-675 ETNVLIVDPNDSETL
+675 ETNVLAVDPNDSDIL
-690 YLGTDDDGVYKSIN
+690 YLGTDDDGIYKSIN
-704 GGDSWKKLNV
+704 GGENWKKLIPTA
-714 SSLSKSFGVGDIV
+714 SFGVGDII
-727 VDPQNSDNIYIGT
+727 VDPQNSNNVYMGT
-740 VDYFRLSEN
+740 VDYFRLSES

-756 GIYKSTDGGTT
+756 GVYKSTDGGTT

-774 LKHLGVFSLEISE
+774 LNHLGVFSLELSE

-793 AGTRAGGVYWISL
+793 AGTRAGGVYWINL
-806 DD
+806 DG

>member
-1 MIKIVIMSTKF
+1 MIENSKK
-12 KPLLLLLIVF
+12 LIVF
-22 LLIPACSDGE
+22 ILFLLTISACSGDD
-32 TSSPNLVEISSED
+32 SSGPSLVEISSDTED
-45 DDEEES
+45 VDYEEEDGDDQEDSDEEENN
-51 EDEEFEN
+51 DIDITEFIPPE
-58 NEEEAED
+58 
-65 EEREFEYIAPVLPV
+65 LPD
-79 LPDPPISSSEWN
+79 LPDPVLSSSKWN

-103 IFKSPDGYWV
+103 IFKSSDGYWV

-126 YLVDNKEFTWELKKT
+126 YLVNSKTFIWELKKT

-150 VDASNSNQIA
+150 VNASNSNQIA

-172 VFISK
+172 VFVSK
-177 DGGETWDETEVGGG
+177 DGGKTWDEAKIDGS

-205 LYVAGRYFPNGE
+205 LYVAGRHFPYGE

-223 GEDDCTPEK
+223 DEDDCTPEK

-248 SSSIPKGVFQEI
+248 SSSIPKGVFKEI

-269 EEDIDKVRVLYV
+269 EEDIDKVTVLYV
-281 SPSDDDLIFVGTSNL
+281 SPSDDDQIFVGTSNL
-296 LVKSGDRGSSWKTLS
+296 LLKSNDRGSSWESLS
-311 NTFHRSDIKGLAIHP
+311 DTFHRSDIKGLAIHP
-326 NNPNI
+326 SNPNI
-331 IYVRIGLYTFS
+331 IYARIGLYTFS

-348 NDDPD
+348 NDDAD

-377 LDEVTGD
+377 LEEVTGD

-408 FVSKDAGMSSD
+408 FVSKDGGISSD

-442 SEAEVFMAGLQG
+442 SESEVFMAGLQG
-454 VYRTYDNGRT
+454 IYRTYDNGKT
-464 WIETNTGFV
+464 WIESNTGFV
-473 GSEVVDIVTALD
+473 GSEVVDLVTSLD

-499 SIDGGKNWGF
+499 STDGGKNWVF

-524 HPENPDTI
+524 HPEDADTL

-539 VYKSTNAGES
+539 VYKSTNAGKS
-549 WKLIGGS
+549 WELIGGS
-556 DLCDDEDVGGN
+556 DLCDDEDAGGN
-567 CHYHGIIVE
+567 CHYHGIVVE

-597 GLTGSENSGDTWKAS
+597 GLTGSE
-612 DNGFVRDVHVSK
+612 DNGESWRNSDDGFIRDVHVSK
-624 LIIDPNNN
+624 LVIDPNNN
-632 NIFYATT
+632 NVFYATT
-639 QGATEYTD
+639 QGETEYTD

-669 NGLDSL
+669 NGLNSL
-675 ETNVLIVDPNDSETL
+675 ETNVLAVDPNDSDVL
-690 YLGTDDDGVYKSIN
+690 YLGTDDDGIYKSIN
-704 GGDSWKKLNV
+704 GGENWKKLIPTA
-714 SSLSKSFGVGDIV
+714 SFGVGDII
-727 VDPQNSDNIYIGT
+727 VDPQNSNNVYMGT
-740 VDYFRLSEN
+740 VDYFRLSES

-756 GIYKSTDGGTT
+756 GVYKSTDGGTT

-774 LKHLGVFSLEISE
+774 LNHLGVFSLELSE

-793 AGTRAGGVYWISL
+793 AGTRAGGVYWINL
-806 DD
+806 DG

>member
-1 MIKIVIMSTKF
+1 MIENSKK
-12 KPLLLLLIVF
+12 LIVF
-22 LLIPACSDGE
+22 ILFLLILSGCSSDD
-32 TSSPNLVEISSED
+32 SSGPTLVEISSDEED
-45 DDEEES
+45 MDYEEEDGDEEEDS
-51 EDEEFEN
+51 DEEEN
-58 NEEEAED
+58 D
-65 EEREFEYIAPVLPV
+65 DMDITEFIPPELPD
-79 LPDPPISSSEWN
+79 LPDPVLSSSKWN

-103 IFKSPDGYWV
+103 IFKSSDGYWV

-126 YLVDNKEFTWELKKT
+126 YLVDSKTFVWELKKT

-150 VDASNSNQIA
+150 VNASNSNQIA

-172 VFISK
+172 VFVSK
-177 DGGETWDETEVGGG
+177 DGGKTWDEAKIDGS
-191 QYSAIAIGS
+191 QYSAITIGS

-205 LYVAGRYFPNGE
+205 LYVAGRHFPNGE

-223 GEDDCTPEK
+223 DEDDCTPEK

-248 SSSIPKGVFQEI
+248 SSSIPKGVFKEI

-269 EEDIDKVRVLYV
+269 EEDIDKVTVLYV
-281 SPSDDDLIFVGTSNL
+281 SPSDDDRIFVGTSNL
-296 LVKSGDRGSSWKTLS
+296 LLKSNNRGSSWESLS
-311 NTFHRSDIKGLAIHP
+311 DTFHRSDIKGLAIHP

-331 IYVRIGLYTFS
+331 IYARIGLYTFS

-348 NDDPD
+348 NDDAD

-377 LDEVTGD
+377 LEEVTGD

-408 FVSKDAGMSSD
+408 FVSKDGGISSD

-442 SEAEVFMAGLQG
+442 SESEVFMAGLQG
-454 VYRTYDNGRT
+454 VYRTYDNGKT
-464 WIETNTGFV
+464 WIESNTGFV
-473 GSEVVDIVTALD
+473 GSEVVDLVTSLD

-499 SIDGGKNWGF
+499 STDGGKNWVF

-524 HPENPDTI
+524 HPEDADTL

-539 VYKSTNAGES
+539 VYKSTNAGKS
-549 WKLIGGS
+549 WELIGGS
-556 DLCDDEDVGGN
+556 DLCDDEDAGGN
-567 CHYHGIIVE
+567 CHYHGIVVE

-597 GLTGSENSGDTWKAS
+597 GLTGSEDNGESWRNSD
-612 DNGFVRDVHVSK
+612 DGFVRDVHVSK
-624 LIIDPNNN
+624 LVIDPNNN

-639 QGATEYTD
+639 QGETEYTD

-654 VFKSTDRGNNWTQIN
+654 VFKSIDRGNNWTQIN
-669 NGLDSL
+669 NGLNSL
-675 ETNVLIVDPNDSETL
+675 ETNVLAVDPNDSDVL
-690 YLGTDDDGVYKSIN
+690 YLGTDDDGIYKSIN
-704 GGDSWKKLNV
+704 GGENWKKLIPTA
-714 SSLSKSFGVGDIV
+714 SFGVGDII
-727 VDPQNSDNIYIGT
+727 VDPQNSNNVYMGT
-740 VDYFRLSEN
+740 VDYFRLSES

-756 GIYKSTDGGTT
+756 GVYKSTDGGTT

-774 LKHLGVFSLEISE
+774 LNHLGVFSLELSE

-793 AGTRAGGVYWISL
+793 AGTRAGGVYWINL
-806 DD
+806 DG

>member
-1 MIKIVIMSTKF
+1 MIENSKK
-12 KPLLLLLIVF
+12 LIVF
-22 LLIPACSDGE
+22 ILFLLTISACSGDD
-32 TSSPNLVEISSED
+32 SSGPSLVEISSDTED
-45 DDEEES
+45 VDYEEEDGDDQEDSDEEENN
-51 EDEEFEN
+51 DIDITEFKPPE
-58 NEEEAED
+58 
-65 EEREFEYIAPVLPV
+65 LPD
-79 LPDPPISSSEWN
+79 LPDPVLSSSKWN

-103 IFKSPDGYWV
+103 IFKSSDGYWV

-126 YLVDNKEFTWELKKT
+126 YLVNSKTFIWELKKT

-150 VDASNSNQIA
+150 VNASNSNQIA

-172 VFISK
+172 VFVSK
-177 DGGETWDETEVGGG
+177 DGGKTWDEAKIDGS

-205 LYVAGRYFPNGE
+205 LYVAGRHFPYGE

-223 GEDDCTPEK
+223 DEDDCTPEK

-248 SSSIPKGVFQEI
+248 SSSIPKGVFKEI

-269 EEDIDKVRVLYV
+269 EEDIDKVTVLYV
-281 SPSDDDLIFVGTSNL
+281 SPSDDDQIFVGTSNL
-296 LVKSGDRGSSWKTLS
+296 LLKSNDRGLSWESLS
-311 NTFHRSDIKGLAIHP
+311 DTFHRSDIKGLAIHP
-326 NNPNI
+326 NNSNV

-362 PGIYKSTDGGESWKL
+362 PGIYKSTDGGKSWKL
-377 LDEVTGD
+377 LEEVTGD

-394 YNDSEIYSV
+394 YDDSEIYSV

-419 VFLDTKEH
+419 IFLDTKEH
-427 PIIPDVGVEIITFGE
+427 PIVPDVGVEIITFGE

-454 VYRTYDNGRT
+454 VYRTYDNGKT
-464 WIETNTGFV
+464 WIESNTGFV
-473 GSEVVDIVTALD
+473 GSEVVDLVTSLD

-499 SIDGGKNWGF
+499 STDGGKNWVF

-519 MQLAT
+519 MQLAA
-524 HPENPDTI
+524 HPEDADTL

-539 VYKSTNAGES
+539 VYKSTNAGKS
-549 WKLIGGS
+549 WELIGGS
-556 DLCDDEDVGGN
+556 DLCDDEDAGGN
-567 CHYHGIIVE
+567 CHYHGIVVE

-597 GLTGSENSGDTWKAS
+597 GLTGSEDNGESWRNSD
-612 DNGFVRDVHVSK
+612 DGFVRDVHVSK
-624 LIIDPNNN
+624 LVIDPNNN

-639 QGATEYTD
+639 QGETEYTD

-669 NGLDSL
+669 NGLNSL
-675 ETNVLIVDPNDSETL
+675 ETNVLAVDPNDSDVL
-690 YLGTDDDGVYKSIN
+690 YLGTDDDGIYKSIN
-704 GGDSWKKLNV
+704 GGENWKKLIPTA
-714 SSLSKSFGVGDIV
+714 SFGVGDII
-727 VDPQNSDNIYIGT
+727 VDPQDSNNVYMGT
-740 VDYFRLSEN
+740 VDYFRLSES

-756 GIYKSTDGGTT
+756 GVYKSTDGGTT

-774 LKHLGVFSLEISE
+774 LNHLGVFSLELSE

-793 AGTRAGGVYWISL
+793 AGTRAGGVYWINL
-806 DD
+806 DG